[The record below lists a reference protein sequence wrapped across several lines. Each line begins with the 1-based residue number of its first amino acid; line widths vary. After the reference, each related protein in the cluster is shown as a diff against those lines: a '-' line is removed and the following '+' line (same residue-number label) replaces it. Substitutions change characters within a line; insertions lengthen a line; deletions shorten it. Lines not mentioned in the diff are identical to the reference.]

1 MTSRSLFFKY
11 MKENTKQRIWSLALA
26 LLLCFFVFPVATAL
40 NISTIFR
47 PENLNSSGLPAELA
61 LAQAQQD
68 FTREM
73 LRVYS
78 MKGGALAFMLT
89 LAAVVLAASGFA
101 YLHSKKTDFYHSLPI
116 RREMLYAVTCLNGFL
131 YMAVAYIGFLTIA
144 AVMIRV
150 KGVPF
155 DWGSLYL
162 ASVEHLCFFALVY
175 MTAILAML
183 LTGNLVVGL
192 LGTGVLFSWGPV
204 ICMTVSAYFSEYFTT
219 FYGDDSFLLALSERT
234 SPVAWYV
241 EACMSE
247 HPGRMALWA
256 MLAAAVLFLLGM
268 FLYRRRPSEA
278 AGHAMAFKVTEPIIR
293 FLIVVPSSLLLG
305 AMFHS
310 MMYEDGWTVFGLV
323 CGLLLVSCIIEIIYH
338 FDFKS
343 LFAHKR
349 QLLVSAV
356 FVGVVFVIFRF
367 DLFGYDRYLPATEK
381 LASGGIYCD
390 LLDPEA
396 TSQYHSTVEYGE
408 GWYGVSFDA
417 MPSSTLAGQMQISDD
432 QGLELLH
439 TIAAQGVHDAAQAR
453 DRFLRGGGR
462 SYDLEDGDE
471 SFQNVTIAWHLRNG
485 RTVYRS
491 YLVNVSGVR
500 TALEAV
506 YDLDAYKTA
515 MYPVLSLTADD
526 VAGINYKEEDECSHV
541 KLSGADVKAALTAGD
556 SAGSEKE
563 AGSSVTDAAGDDIGP
578 GGSADSMKAALL
590 AAYQEE
596 LKALTSETRAQEMPI
611 AEIQFKTNENQ
622 ALIQKLRDEG
632 GNYTLF
638 NHYYYYPIYPSFTKT
653 IALLRACGTEVGG
666 MVTPEKTASITLSY
680 QGVAV
685 SEEEMAPADTA
696 LGQHQRKYLSDDR
709 RAMLTVTDPEQIQE
723 ILAASASH
731 SAVSLNPLMETDS
744 GMEIIVDM
752 KQSDAKYG
760 VNVDQLKSG
769 DAAAGVD
776 EDQLKDGDAAT
787 GTNADAFEDE
797 ADDDLNA
804 FDDDAVPTYSEDADD
819 DAYDDDD
826 MLDDNDL
833 YDPEEDEEVEDGDHG
848 SFIRNFYYGQIP
860 QFVVDEFG
868 LTPEIMEKNKA

>member
-26 LLLCFFVFPVATAL
+26 LLLCFFAFPVTTAL
-40 NISTIFR
+40 GISIAFR
-47 PENLNSSGLPAELA
+47 PENLNSSLPADLA
-61 LAQAQQD
+61 LAQAQRD
-68 FTREM
+68 FTRDM
-73 LRVYS
+73 LRMYS

-89 LAAVVLAASGFA
+89 IAAVVLAASGFA
-101 YLHSKKTDFYHSLPI
+101 YLHSKKKTDFYHSLPI

-131 YMAVAYIGFLTIA
+131 YMAVAYLGFLTIA

-175 MTAILAML
+175 MTAILSML

-204 ICMTVSAYFSEYFTT
+204 ICMTISAYFSEYFTT

-241 EACMSE
+241 KACMSSQ
-247 HPGRMALWA
+247 PGRMALWA

-268 FLYRRRPSEA
+268 LLYRRRPSEA
-278 AGHAMAFKVTEPIIR
+278 AGHAMAFPITEPIIR
-293 FLIVVPSSLLLG
+293 FLIAVPSSLLLG

-356 FVGVVFVIFRF
+356 FVGVVFAIFRF

-390 LLDPEA
+390 LLDPDA
-396 TSQYHSTVEYGE
+396 TSQYHSTVEYTE
-408 GWYGVSFDA
+408 GWYGVTFDA
-417 MPSSTLAGQMQISDD
+417 MPSSTLADEMQISDD

-462 SYDLEDGDE
+462 SYDLEEGDE
-471 SFQNVTIAWHLRNG
+471 AFHNVTIAWHLRNG

-491 YLVNVSGVR
+491 YRVNVSGVR
-500 TALEAV
+500 AALESV

-515 MYPVLSLTADD
+515 MYPVLSLSADD

-541 KLSGADVKAALTAGD
+541 KLAGADV
-556 SAGSEKE
+556 
-563 AGSSVTDAAGDDIGP
+563 
-578 GGSADSMKAALL
+578 KAALL

-596 LKALTSETRAQEMPI
+596 LKALTSETRAHEMPI
-611 AEIQFKTNENQ
+611 AEIQFKTNEQQ

-653 IALLRACGTEVGG
+653 IALLRACGVEVGG
-666 MVTPEKTASITLSY
+666 TVTPEKTASITLSY

-685 SEEEMAPADTA
+685 SEEEMAPADTE
-696 LGQHQRKYLSDDR
+696 LGQRQRKYLSDDS
-709 RAMLTVTDPEQIQE
+709 RAMLTVTDPEQIRE

-731 SAVSLNPLMETDS
+731 SVVSLNPLTETDC
-744 GMEIIVDM
+744 GMEIVVDM
-752 KQSDAKYG
+752 KRSDTKFT
-760 VNVDQLKSG
+760 VNVGQLRSS
-769 DAAAGVD
+769 DV
-776 EDQLKDGDAAT
+776 AT
-787 GTNADAFEDE
+787 GTDADAFET
-797 ADDDLNA
+797 ADDGDLDT
-804 FDDDAVPTYSEDADD
+804 FDDE
-819 DAYDDDD
+819 DAYD
-826 MLDDNDL
+826 L
-833 YDPEEDEEVEDGDHG
+833 EEDEEVEAEDHG
-848 SFIRNFYYGQIP
+848 SFVRNFYYGQIP
-860 QFVVDEFG
+860 QFVIDEFG
-868 LTPEIMEKNKA
+868 LTPDIMEKNKV

>member
-11 MKENTKQRIWSLALA
+11 MKENTKQRIWNLALV
-26 LLLCFFVFPVATAL
+26 LLLCFFTFPVTTAL
-40 NISTIFR
+40 WSSTAFR
-47 PENLNSSGLPAELA
+47 PENLNSSLPADLA
-61 LAQAQQD
+61 LAQAQRD
-68 FTREM
+68 FTRDM
-73 LRVYS
+73 LRMYS

-89 LAAVVLAASGFA
+89 IAAVVLAASGFA
-101 YLHSKKTDFYHSLPI
+101 YLHSKKKTDFYHSLPI

-131 YMAVAYIGFLTIA
+131 YMAVAYLGFLTVA

-175 MTAILAML
+175 MTAILSML

-192 LGTGVLFSWGPV
+192 LGIGVLFSWGPV
-204 ICMTVSAYFSEYFTT
+204 ICMTISAYFLEYFTT

-241 EACMSE
+241 KACMSSQ
-247 HPGRMALWA
+247 PGRMALWA
-256 MLAAAVLFLLGM
+256 LLAAAVLFLLGM
-268 FLYRRRPSEA
+268 LLYRRRPSEA
-278 AGHAMAFKVTEPIIR
+278 AGHAMAFPITEPIIR
-293 FLIVVPSSLLLG
+293 FLIAVPSSLLLG
-305 AMFHS
+305 AMFHLV
-310 MMYEDGWTVFGLV
+310 MCEDGWTVFGLV

-356 FVGVVFVIFRF
+356 FVGVVFAIFRF

-390 LLDPEA
+390 LLDPDA
-396 TSQYHSTVEYGE
+396 TSQYHSTVEYTE
-408 GWYGVSFDA
+408 GWYGVTFDA
-417 MPSSTLAGQMQISDD
+417 MPSSTLADQMQISDD

-439 TIAAQGVHDAAQAR
+439 TIAAQGVHDAAEAR
-453 DRFLRGGGR
+453 DRFLRGHGR
-462 SYDLEDGDE
+462 SYDVEDGDE
-471 SFQNVTIAWHLRNG
+471 AFHNVTIAWHLRNG

-491 YLVNVSGVR
+491 YRVNVSGVK

-506 YDLDAYKTA
+506 YDLDAYKMA

-541 KLSGADVKAALTAGD
+541 KLSGAD
-556 SAGSEKE
+556 
-563 AGSSVTDAAGDDIGP
+563 
-578 GGSADSMKAALL
+578 MKASLL

-596 LKALTSETRAQEMPI
+596 LQALTSETRAREMPI

-653 IALLRACGTEVGG
+653 IALLRACGVEVGG

-680 QGVAV
+680 EGGAV
-685 SEEEMAPADTA
+685 SEDAMAPADTE
-696 LGQHQRKYLSDDR
+696 LGQRQRKYLSDDR
-709 RAMLTVTDPEQIQE
+709 RATMTVTDPEQIRE
-723 ILAASASH
+723 ILAASASR
-731 SAVSLNPLMETDS
+731 SIVSLNPLMNTDD
-744 GMEIIVDM
+744 GMEICVDM
-752 KQSDAKYG
+752 KRSDTKFA
-760 VNVDQLKSG
+760 VNVGQLKSS
-769 DAAAGVD
+769 
-776 EDQLKDGDAAT
+776 DAAT
-787 GTNADAFEDE
+787 DTDADALET
-797 ADDDLNA
+797 ADDDDLDT
-804 FDDDAVPTYSEDADD
+804 FDDGAVPTFSEDADD
-819 DAYDDDD
+819 DAFDDDMFDDDD
-826 MLDDNDL
+826 AYDL
-833 YDPEEDEEVEDGDHG
+833 EEDEEVEAEDHG
-848 SFIRNFYYGQIP
+848 SFSRNFYYGQIP
-860 QFVVDEFG
+860 QFVIDEFG
-868 LTPEIMEKNKA
+868 LTPDIMEKNKV

>member
-11 MKENTKQRIWSLALA
+11 MKENTKQRIWNLALV
-26 LLLCFFVFPVATAL
+26 LLLCFFAFPVTTAL
-40 NISTIFR
+40 WSSTAFR
-47 PENLNSSGLPAELA
+47 PENLNSSLPADLA
-61 LAQAQQD
+61 RAQAQRD
-68 FTREM
+68 FTRDM
-73 LRVYS
+73 LRMYS

-89 LAAVVLAASGFA
+89 IAAVVLAASGFA
-101 YLHSKKTDFYHSLPI
+101 YLHSKKKTDFYHSLPI

-131 YMAVAYIGFLTIA
+131 YMAVAYLGFLTIA

-175 MTAILAML
+175 MTAILSML

-204 ICMTVSAYFSEYFTT
+204 ICMTISAYFSEYFTT

-241 EACMSE
+241 KACMSSQ
-247 HPGRMALWA
+247 PGRMALWA

-268 FLYRRRPSEA
+268 LLYRRRPSEA
-278 AGHAMAFKVTEPIIR
+278 AGHAMAFPITEPIIR
-293 FLIVVPSSLLLG
+293 FLIAVPSSLLLG

-356 FVGVVFVIFRF
+356 FVGVVFAIFRF

-390 LLDPEA
+390 LLDPDA
-396 TSQYHSTVEYGE
+396 TSQYHSTVEYTE
-408 GWYGVSFDA
+408 GWYGVTFDA
-417 MPSSTLAGQMQISDD
+417 MPSSTLADEMQISDD

-462 SYDLEDGDE
+462 SYDLEEGDE
-471 SFQNVTIAWHLRNG
+471 AFHNVTIAWHLRNG

-491 YLVNVSGVR
+491 YRVNVSGVR
-500 TALEAV
+500 AALESV

-515 MYPVLSLTADD
+515 MYPVLSLSADD

-541 KLSGADVKAALTAGD
+541 KLAGADV
-556 SAGSEKE
+556 
-563 AGSSVTDAAGDDIGP
+563 
-578 GGSADSMKAALL
+578 KAALL

-596 LKALTSETRAQEMPI
+596 LKALTSETRAHEMPI
-611 AEIQFKTNENQ
+611 AEIQFKTNEQQ

-638 NHYYYYPIYPSFTKT
+638 NYYYYYPIYPSFTKT
-653 IALLRACGTEVGG
+653 IALLRACGVEVGG

-685 SEEEMAPADTA
+685 SEEEMAPADTE
-696 LGQHQRKYLSDDR
+696 LGQRQRKYLSDDS
-709 RAMLTVTDPEQIQE
+709 RAMLTVTDPEQIRE

-731 SAVSLNPLMETDS
+731 SVVSLNPLTETDC
-744 GMEIIVDM
+744 GMEIVVDM
-752 KQSDAKYG
+752 KRSDTKFT
-760 VNVDQLKSG
+760 VNVGQLRSS
-769 DAAAGVD
+769 DV
-776 EDQLKDGDAAT
+776 AT
-787 GTNADAFEDE
+787 GTDADAFET
-797 ADDDLNA
+797 ADDGDLDT
-804 FDDDAVPTYSEDADD
+804 FDDE
-819 DAYDDDD
+819 DAYD
-826 MLDDNDL
+826 L
-833 YDPEEDEEVEDGDHG
+833 EEDEEVEEEDRG
-848 SFIRNFYYGQIP
+848 SFVRNFYYGQIP
-860 QFVVDEFG
+860 QFVIDEFG
-868 LTPEIMEKNKA
+868 LTPDIMEKNKV

>member
-11 MKENTKQRIWSLALA
+11 MKENTKQRIWNLALV
-26 LLLCFFVFPVATAL
+26 LLLCFFAFPVTTAL
-40 NISTIFR
+40 WSSTAFR
-47 PENLNSSGLPAELA
+47 PENLNSSLPADLA
-61 LAQAQQD
+61 LAQAQRD
-68 FTREM
+68 FTRDM
-73 LRVYS
+73 LRMYS

-89 LAAVVLAASGFA
+89 IAAVVLAASGFA
-101 YLHSKKTDFYHSLPI
+101 YLHSKKKTDFYHSLPI

-131 YMAVAYIGFLTIA
+131 YMAVAYLGFLTIA

-175 MTAILAML
+175 MTAILSML

-204 ICMTVSAYFSEYFTT
+204 ICMTISAYFSEYFTT

-241 EACMSE
+241 KACMSSQ
-247 HPGRMALWA
+247 PGRMALWA

-268 FLYRRRPSEA
+268 LLYRRRPSEA
-278 AGHAMAFKVTEPIIR
+278 AGHAMAFPITEPIIR
-293 FLIVVPSSLLLG
+293 FLIAVPSSLLLG

-356 FVGVVFVIFRF
+356 FVGVVFAIFRF

-390 LLDPEA
+390 LLDPDA
-396 TSQYHSTVEYGE
+396 TSQYHSTVEYTE
-408 GWYGVSFDA
+408 GWYGVTFDA
-417 MPSSTLAGQMQISDD
+417 MPSSTLADEMQISDD

-462 SYDLEDGDE
+462 SYDLEEGDE
-471 SFQNVTIAWHLRNG
+471 AFHNVTIAWHLRNG

-491 YLVNVSGVR
+491 YRVNVSGVR
-500 TALEAV
+500 AALESV

-541 KLSGADVKAALTAGD
+541 KLAGADV
-556 SAGSEKE
+556 
-563 AGSSVTDAAGDDIGP
+563 
-578 GGSADSMKAALL
+578 KAALL

-596 LKALTSETRAQEMPI
+596 LKALTSETRAHEMPI
-611 AEIQFKTNENQ
+611 AEIQFKTNEQQ

-653 IALLRACGTEVGG
+653 IALLRACGVEVGG
-666 MVTPEKTASITLSY
+666 TVTPEKTASITLSY

-685 SEEEMAPADTA
+685 SEEEMAPADTE
-696 LGQHQRKYLSDDR
+696 LGQRQRKYLSDDS
-709 RAMLTVTDPEQIQE
+709 RAMLTVTDPEQIRE
-723 ILAASASH
+723 ILAASTSH
-731 SAVSLNPLMETDS
+731 SIVSLNPLMNTDD
-744 GMEIIVDM
+744 GMEICVDM
-752 KQSDAKYG
+752 KRSDMKFT
-760 VNVDQLKSG
+760 VNVNQLRSS
-769 DAAAGVD
+769 
-776 EDQLKDGDAAT
+776 DAAT
-787 GTNADAFEDE
+787 GTDADAFET
-797 ADDDLNA
+797 ADDGDLDT
-804 FDDDAVPTYSEDADD
+804 FDDE
-819 DAYDDDD
+819 DAYD
-826 MLDDNDL
+826 L
-833 YDPEEDEEVEDGDHG
+833 EEDEEVEEEDRG
-848 SFIRNFYYGQIP
+848 SFVRNFYYGQIP
-860 QFVVDEFG
+860 QFVIDEFG
-868 LTPEIMEKNKA
+868 LTPDIMEKNKV

>member
-11 MKENTKQRIWSLALA
+11 MKENTKQRIWNLALV
-26 LLLCFFVFPVATAL
+26 LLLCFFAFPVTTAL
-40 NISTIFR
+40 WSSTAFR
-47 PENLNSSGLPAELA
+47 PENLNSSLPADLA
-61 LAQAQQD
+61 LAQAQRD
-68 FTREM
+68 FTRDM
-73 LRVYS
+73 LRMYS

-89 LAAVVLAASGFA
+89 IAAVVLAASGFA
-101 YLHSKKTDFYHSLPI
+101 YLHSKKKTDFYHSLPI

-131 YMAVAYIGFLTIA
+131 YMAVAYLGFLTIA

-175 MTAILAML
+175 MTAILSML

-204 ICMTVSAYFSEYFTT
+204 ICMTISAYFSEYFTT

-241 EACMSE
+241 KACMSSQ
-247 HPGRMALWA
+247 PGRMALWA

-268 FLYRRRPSEA
+268 LLYRRRPSEA
-278 AGHAMAFKVTEPIIR
+278 AGHAMAFPITEPIIR
-293 FLIVVPSSLLLG
+293 FLIAVPSSLLLG

-356 FVGVVFVIFRF
+356 FVGVVFAIFRF

-390 LLDPEA
+390 LLDPDA
-396 TSQYHSTVEYGE
+396 TSQYHSTVEYTE
-408 GWYGVSFDA
+408 GWYGVTFDA
-417 MPSSTLAGQMQISDD
+417 MPSSTLADEMQISDD

-453 DRFLRGGGR
+453 DRFLRGHGR
-462 SYDLEDGDE
+462 SYDVEEGDAA
-471 SFQNVTIAWHLRNG
+471 FHNVTIAWHLRNG

-491 YLVNVSGVR
+491 YRVNVSGVR
-500 TALEAV
+500 AALEAV
-506 YDLDAYKTA
+506 YDLDTYKMA

-541 KLSGADVKAALTAGD
+541 KLAGADV
-556 SAGSEKE
+556 
-563 AGSSVTDAAGDDIGP
+563 
-578 GGSADSMKAALL
+578 KAALL

-596 LKALTSETRAQEMPI
+596 LKALTSETRAHEMPI
-611 AEIQFKTNENQ
+611 AEIQFKTNEQQ

-638 NHYYYYPIYPSFTKT
+638 NYYYYYPIYPSFTKT
-653 IALLRACGTEVGG
+653 IALLRACGVEVGG

-685 SEEEMAPADTA
+685 SEEEMAPADTE
-696 LGQHQRKYLSDDR
+696 LGQRQRKYLSDDR
-709 RAMLTVTDPEQIQE
+709 RAMLTVTDPEQIRE

-731 SAVSLNPLMETDS
+731 SVVSLNPLTETDC
-744 GMEIIVDM
+744 GMEIVVDM
-752 KQSDAKYG
+752 KRSDTKFT
-760 VNVDQLKSG
+760 VNVGQLRSS
-769 DAAAGVD
+769 DV
-776 EDQLKDGDAAT
+776 AT
-787 GTNADAFEDE
+787 GTDVDAFET
-797 ADDDLNA
+797 ADDGDLDT
-804 FDDDAVPTYSEDADD
+804 FDDE
-819 DAYDDDD
+819 DAYD
-826 MLDDNDL
+826 L
-833 YDPEEDEEVEDGDHG
+833 EEDEEVEEEDRG
-848 SFIRNFYYGQIP
+848 SFVRNFYYGQIP
-860 QFVVDEFG
+860 QFVIDEFG
-868 LTPEIMEKNKA
+868 LTPDIMEKNKV

>member
-11 MKENTKQRIWSLALA
+11 MKENTKQRIWSLALT
-26 LLLCFFVFPVATAL
+26 LLLCFFAFPVMTAL
-40 NISTIFR
+40 WSSTAFR
-47 PENLNSSGLPAELA
+47 PENLNSSLPADLA
-61 LAQAQQD
+61 LAQAQRD
-68 FTREM
+68 FTRDM
-73 LRVYS
+73 LRMYS

-89 LAAVVLAASGFA
+89 IAAVVLAASGFA
-101 YLHSKKTDFYHSLPI
+101 YLHSKKKTDFYHSLPI

-131 YMAVAYIGFLTIA
+131 YMAVAYLGFLTIA

-204 ICMTVSAYFSEYFTT
+204 ICMTISAYFSEYFTT
-219 FYGDDSFLLALSERT
+219 FYGDDSFLLALIERT
-234 SPVAWYV
+234 SSPVAWYV
-241 EACMSE
+241 KACMSSQ
-247 HPGRMALWA
+247 PGRMALGA

-268 FLYRRRPSEA
+268 LLYRRRPSEA
-278 AGHAMAFKVTEPIIR
+278 AGHAMAFPITEPIIR

-305 AMFHS
+305 AMFHA

-356 FVGVVFVIFRF
+356 FVGVVFAIFRF

-390 LLDPEA
+390 LLDPDA
-396 TSQYHSTVEYGE
+396 TSQYHSTVEYTE
-408 GWYGVSFDA
+408 GWYGVNFDA
-417 MPSSTLAGQMQISDD
+417 MPSSTLADEMQISDD

-439 TIAAQGVHDAAQAR
+439 TIAAQGVHDAAEAR

-462 SYDLEDGDE
+462 SYDLEEGDAA
-471 SFQNVTIAWHLRNG
+471 FHNVTIAWHLRNG

-491 YLVNVSGVR
+491 YRVNVSGVK

-541 KLSGADVKAALTAGD
+541 KLSGADMAGD
-556 SAGSEKE
+556 STGLEKK
-563 AGSSVTDAAGDDIGP
+563 AGSSATDAADDSIGLS
-578 GGSADSMKAALL
+578 GGADSMKAALL
-590 AAYQEE
+590 AAYQAE
-596 LKALTSETRAQEMPI
+596 LKALTSETRAHEMPI
-611 AEIQFKTNENQ
+611 AEIQFKTNEQQ

-653 IALLRACGTEVGG
+653 IALLRACGIEVGG

-680 QGVAV
+680 QGVV
-685 SEEEMAPADTA
+685 VPEEEMAPADTA
-696 LGQHQRKYLSDDR
+696 LGQRQRKYLGDDR
-709 RAMLTVTDPEQIQE
+709 RAMLTVTDPEQIRE
-723 ILAASASH
+723 ILAASASR
-731 SAVSLNPLMETDS
+731 SIVSLNPLMNTDD
-744 GMEIIVDM
+744 GMEICVDM
-752 KQSDAKYG
+752 KRSDTKFA
-760 VNVDQLKSG
+760 VNVDQLKSS
-769 DAAAGVD
+769 
-776 EDQLKDGDAAT
+776 DAAT
-787 GTNADAFEDE
+787 GTDADALET
-797 ADDDLNA
+797 ADDGDLDTFDDGAVSTYSDDDQDDDA
-804 FDDDAVPTYSEDADD
+804 FDDDMF
-819 DAYDDDD
+819 DDDD
-826 MLDDNDL
+826 L
-833 YDPEEDEEVEDGDHG
+833 YDSEEDEEIEAEDRG
-848 SFIRNFYYGQIP
+848 SFSRNFYYGQIP
-860 QFVVDEFG
+860 QFVIDEFG
-868 LTPEIMEKNKA
+868 LTPDIMEKNKV

>member
-89 LAAVVLAASGFA
+89 MAAVVLAASGFA
-101 YLHSKKTDFYHSLPI
+101 YLHSKKKTDFYHSLPI

-144 AVMIRV
+144 AVMIRA

-175 MTAILAML
+175 MTAIMAML

-192 LGTGVLFSWGPV
+192 LGTGVLFSWGPL
-204 ICMTVSAYFSEYFTT
+204 ICMTISAYFSEYFTT

-241 EACMSE
+241 EACMSSQ
-247 HPGRMALWA
+247 PGRMALWA
-256 MLAAAVLFLLGM
+256 MLAAAVLFFLGM

-278 AGHAMAFKVTEPIIR
+278 AGHAMAFPITEPIIR
-293 FLIVVPSSLLLG
+293 FLIAVPSSLLLG

-356 FVGVVFVIFRF
+356 FVGVVFAIFRF

-396 TSQYHSTVEYGE
+396 TSQYHSTVEYTE
-408 GWYGVSFDA
+408 GWYGVTFDA
-417 MPSSTLAGQMQISDD
+417 MPSSTLAGQMRISDD

-439 TIAAQGVHDAAQAR
+439 TIAAQGVHDAAEAR
-453 DRFLRGGGR
+453 DSFLRGHGR
-462 SYDLEDGDE
+462 YYEVEEDDAA
-471 SFQNVTIAWHLRNG
+471 FHNVTIAWHLRNG
-485 RTVYRS
+485 RTVYRR
-491 YLVNVSGVR
+491 YPVNVSGVR
-500 TALEAV
+500 AALEAV
-506 YDLDAYKTA
+506 YDLDAYKMA

-541 KLSGADVKAALTAGD
+541 KLAGAET
-556 SAGSEKE
+556 
-563 AGSSVTDAAGDDIGP
+563 
-578 GGSADSMKAALL
+578 KAALL

-596 LKALTSETRAQEMPI
+596 LKALTSESRTREMPI

-653 IALLRACGTEVGG
+653 IALLRACGIEVGG

-680 QGVAV
+680 QGVDV
-685 SEEEMAPADTA
+685 SEDEMAAEDTE
-696 LGQHQRKYLSDDR
+696 LGQRQRTYLGDTN
-709 RAMLTVTDPEQIQE
+709 RASLTVTDPAEIQE
-723 ILAASASH
+723 ILAASASC
-731 SAVSLNPLMETDS
+731 SVTSLNPLMDTDT
-744 GMEIIVDM
+744 GMEIVVDM

-760 VNVDQLKSG
+760 VNVDQLKSSG
-769 DAAAGVD
+769 SASGTDA
-776 EDQLKDGDAAT
+776 DQLKDRGAAADTEVDASEDAT
-787 GTNADAFEDE
+787 
-797 ADDDLNA
+797 DDDLNA
-804 FDDDAVPTYSEDADD
+804 FADGAVPTFGEDDADD
-819 DAYDDDD
+819 DDLYDDDEEI
-826 MLDDNDL
+826 DDEN
-833 YDPEEDEEVEDGDHG
+833 YG
-848 SFIRNFYYGQIP
+848 SFSRRFYYGQIP
-860 QFVVDEFG
+860 QFVMDEFG

>member
-11 MKENTKQRIWSLALA
+11 MKENTKQRIWNLALV
-26 LLLCFFVFPVATAL
+26 LLLCFFAFPVTTAL
-40 NISTIFR
+40 WSSTAFR
-47 PENLNSSGLPAELA
+47 PENLNSSLPADLA
-61 LAQAQQD
+61 RTQAQRD
-68 FTREM
+68 FTRDM
-73 LRVYS
+73 LRMYS

-89 LAAVVLAASGFA
+89 IAAVVLAASGFA
-101 YLHSKKTDFYHSLPI
+101 YLHSKKKTDFYHSLPI

-131 YMAVAYIGFLTIA
+131 YMAVAYLGFLTIA

-175 MTAILAML
+175 MTAILSML

-204 ICMTVSAYFSEYFTT
+204 ICMTISAYFSEYFTT

-241 EACMSE
+241 KACMSSQ
-247 HPGRMALWA
+247 PGRMALWA

-268 FLYRRRPSEA
+268 LLYRRRPSEA
-278 AGHAMAFKVTEPIIR
+278 AGHAMAFPITEPIIR
-293 FLIVVPSSLLLG
+293 FLIAVPSSLLLG

-356 FVGVVFVIFRF
+356 FVGVVFAIFRF

-381 LASGGIYCD
+381 LASGGIYSD
-390 LLDPEA
+390 LLDPDA
-396 TSQYHSTVEYGE
+396 TSQYHSTVEYTE
-408 GWYGVSFDA
+408 GWYGVTFDA
-417 MPSSTLAGQMQISDD
+417 MPSSTLADEMQISDD
-432 QGLELLH
+432 QELELLH

-453 DRFLRGGGR
+453 DRFLRGHGR
-462 SYDLEDGDE
+462 SYDLEEGDE
-471 SFQNVTIAWHLRNG
+471 AFHNVTIAWHLRNG

-491 YLVNVSGVR
+491 YRVNVSGVR
-500 TALEAV
+500 AALESV

-515 MYPVLSLTADD
+515 MYPVLSLSADD

-541 KLSGADVKAALTAGD
+541 KLAGADV
-556 SAGSEKE
+556 
-563 AGSSVTDAAGDDIGP
+563 
-578 GGSADSMKAALL
+578 KAALL

-596 LKALTSETRAQEMPI
+596 LKALTSETRAHEMPI
-611 AEIQFKTNENQ
+611 AEIQFKTNEQQ

-653 IALLRACGTEVGG
+653 IALLRACGVEVGG
-666 MVTPEKTASITLSY
+666 TVTPEKTASITLSY

-685 SEEEMAPADTA
+685 SEEEMAPADTE
-696 LGQHQRKYLSDDR
+696 LGQRQRKYLSDDR
-709 RAMLTVTDPEQIQE
+709 RAMLTVTDPEQIRE

-731 SAVSLNPLMETDS
+731 SVVSQNPLMNTDD
-744 GMEIIVDM
+744 GMEICVDM
-752 KQSDAKYG
+752 KRSDTKFA
-760 VNVDQLKSG
+760 VNVGQLKSS
-769 DAAAGVD
+769 DV
-776 EDQLKDGDAAT
+776 AT
-787 GTNADAFEDE
+787 DTDADAFET
-797 ADDDLNA
+797 ADDDDLDTL
-804 FDDDAVPTYSEDADD
+804 DDGAVPMFSEDADD
-819 DAYDDDD
+819 DAFDDED
-826 MLDDNDL
+826 MLDDDDAYDL
-833 YDPEEDEEVEDGDHG
+833 EEDEEVEAEDHG
-848 SFIRNFYYGQIP
+848 SFVRNFYYGQIP
-860 QFVVDEFG
+860 QFVIDEFG
-868 LTPEIMEKNKA
+868 LTPDIMEKNKV

>member
-73 LRVYS
+73 LRIYS

-89 LAAVVLAASGFA
+89 MAAVVLAASGFA
-101 YLHSKKTDFYHSLPI
+101 YLHSKKKTDFYHSLPI

-175 MTAILAML
+175 MTAIMAML

-204 ICMTVSAYFSEYFTT
+204 ICMTISAYFSEYFTT

-241 EACMSE
+241 EACMSSQ
-247 HPGRMALWA
+247 PGRMALGA
-256 MLAAAVLFLLGM
+256 LIMAAVLFVLGM
-268 FLYRRRPSEA
+268 LLYRRRPSEA
-278 AGHAMAFKVTEPIIR
+278 AGHAMAFPITEPIIR

-338 FDFKS
+338 FDFRS

-356 FVGVVFVIFRF
+356 FVGVVFAIFRF

-396 TSQYHSTVEYGE
+396 TSQYHSTVEYSE
-408 GWYGVSFDA
+408 GWYGVTFDA
-417 MPSSTLAGQMQISDD
+417 MPSSTLAGRMQISDD
-432 QGLELLH
+432 QGLELLQ
-439 TIAAQGVHDAAQAR
+439 TIAAQGVHDAAEAR
-453 DRFLRGGGR
+453 DRFLRGHGR
-462 SYDLEDGDE
+462 WYDVEEGDTA
-471 SFQNVTIAWHLRNG
+471 FHNVTIAWHLRNG
-485 RTVYRS
+485 RTVYRR
-491 YLVNVSGVR
+491 YPVNVSGVR

-541 KLSGADVKAALTAGD
+541 KLAGAETKAALTAGD
-556 SAGSEKE
+556 H
-563 AGSSVTDAAGDDIGP
+563 IGP

-596 LKALTSETRAQEMPI
+596 LKALTSESRTREMPI

-653 IALLRACGTEVGG
+653 IALLRACGIEVGG

-685 SEEEMAPADTA
+685 SEDEMAAADTE
-696 LGQHQRKYLSDDR
+696 LGQRQRKYLSDDR
-709 RAMLTVTDPEQIQE
+709 RAMLTVTDPAEIQE
-723 ILAASASH
+723 ILAASTSC
-731 SAVSLNPLMETDS
+731 SVTSLNPLMETDG
-744 GMEIIVDM
+744 GMGIDVDM
-752 KQSDAKYG
+752 KQSNTKFG
-760 VNVDQLKSG
+760 VNVDQLKSSG
-769 DAAAGVD
+769 AAADTEVD
-776 EDQLKDGDAAT
+776 ASEDV
-787 GTNADAFEDE
+787 

-804 FDDDAVPTYSEDADD
+804 FDDDAVPTFGEDDADD
-819 DAYDDDD
+819 DDLYDDDEEI
-826 MLDDNDL
+826 DDEN
-833 YDPEEDEEVEDGDHG
+833 YG
-848 SFIRNFYYGQIP
+848 SFSRRFYYGQIP
-860 QFVVDEFG
+860 QFVMDEFG
-868 LTPEIMEKNKA
+868 LTPEIMEKNKS

>member
-11 MKENTKQRIWSLALA
+11 MKENTKQRIWNLALV
-26 LLLCFFVFPVATAL
+26 LLLCFFAFPVTTAL
-40 NISTIFR
+40 WSSTAFR
-47 PENLNSSGLPAELA
+47 PENLNSSLPADLA
-61 LAQAQQD
+61 RTQAQRD
-68 FTREM
+68 FTRDM
-73 LRVYS
+73 LRMYS

-89 LAAVVLAASGFA
+89 IAAVVLAASGFA
-101 YLHSKKTDFYHSLPI
+101 YLHSKKKTDFYHSLPI

-131 YMAVAYIGFLTIA
+131 YMAVAYLGFLTIA

-155 DWGSLYL
+155 DWGGLYL

-175 MTAILAML
+175 MTAILSML

-204 ICMTVSAYFSEYFTT
+204 ICMTISAYFSEYFTT
-219 FYGDDSFLLALSERT
+219 FSGDDSFLLALSERT

-241 EACMSE
+241 KACMSSQ
-247 HPGRMALWA
+247 PGRMALWA

-268 FLYRRRPSEA
+268 LLYRRRPSEA
-278 AGHAMAFKVTEPIIR
+278 AGHAMAFPITEPIIR
-293 FLIVVPSSLLLG
+293 FLIAVPSSLLLG

-356 FVGVVFVIFRF
+356 FVGVVFAIFRF

-390 LLDPEA
+390 LLDPDA
-396 TSQYHSTVEYGE
+396 TSQYHSTVEYTE
-408 GWYGVSFDA
+408 GWYGVTFDA
-417 MPSSTLAGQMQISDD
+417 MPSSTLADEMQISDD

-439 TIAAQGVHDAAQAR
+439 TIAAQGVHDAAEDR
-453 DRFLRGGGR
+453 DRFLRGHGR
-462 SYDLEDGDE
+462 SYDVEEGDE
-471 SFQNVTIAWHLRNG
+471 AFRNVTIAWHLRNG

-491 YLVNVSGVR
+491 YRVNVSGVR
-500 TALEAV
+500 AALEAV
-506 YDLDAYKTA
+506 YNLDAYKTA

-541 KLSGADVKAALTAGD
+541 KLSGADVKAAL
-556 SAGSEKE
+556 
-563 AGSSVTDAAGDDIGP
+563 
-578 GGSADSMKAALL
+578 L

-596 LKALTSETRAQEMPI
+596 LKALTSETRAHEMPI
-611 AEIQFKTNENQ
+611 AEIQFKTNEQQ

-653 IALLRACGTEVGG
+653 IALLRACGVEVGG
-666 MVTPEKTASITLSY
+666 TVTPEKTASITLSY

-685 SEEEMAPADTA
+685 SEEEMAPADTE
-696 LGQHQRKYLSDDR
+696 LGQRQRKYLSDDS

-731 SAVSLNPLMETDS
+731 SVVSLNPLAETDC
-744 GMEIIVDM
+744 GMEIVVDM
-752 KQSDAKYG
+752 KRSDTKFT
-760 VNVDQLKSG
+760 VNVGQLKSS
-769 DAAAGVD
+769 DV
-776 EDQLKDGDAAT
+776 AT
-787 GTNADAFEDE
+787 DTDADALET
-797 ADDDLNA
+797 ADDDDLDTL
-804 FDDDAVPTYSEDADD
+804 DDGAVPMFSEDADD
-819 DAYDDDD
+819 DAFDDED
-826 MLDDNDL
+826 MLDDDDAYDL
-833 YDPEEDEEVEDGDHG
+833 EEDEEVEAEDHG
-848 SFIRNFYYGQIP
+848 SFVRNFYYGQIP
-860 QFVVDEFG
+860 QFVIDEFG
-868 LTPEIMEKNKA
+868 LTPDIMEKNKV

>member
-89 LAAVVLAASGFA
+89 MSAVVLAASGFA
-101 YLHSKKTDFYHSLPI
+101 YLHSKKKTDFYHSLPI

-175 MTAILAML
+175 MTAIMAML

-204 ICMTVSAYFSEYFTT
+204 ICMTISAYFSEYFTT

-241 EACMSE
+241 EACMSSQ
-247 HPGRMALWA
+247 PGRMALWA
-256 MLAAAVLFLLGM
+256 MLAAAVLFFLGM

-278 AGHAMAFKVTEPIIR
+278 AGHAMAFPITEPIIR

-338 FDFKS
+338 FDFRS

-349 QLLVSAV
+349 QLFVSAV

-367 DLFGYDRYLPATEK
+367 DLFGYDRYLPAAEK

-396 TSQYHSTVEYGE
+396 TSQYHSTVEYTE
-408 GWYGVSFDA
+408 GWYGVTFDA

-439 TIAAQGVHDAAQAR
+439 TIAAQGVHDAAEAR
-453 DRFLRGGGR
+453 DRFLRGHGR
-462 SYDLEDGDE
+462 YYEVEEGDTA
-471 SFQNVTIAWHLRNG
+471 FHNVTIAWHLRNG

-491 YLVNVSGVR
+491 YLVNVSCVR

-541 KLSGADVKAALTAGD
+541 KLSGADMAGD
-556 SAGSEKE
+556 STGLEKK
-563 AGSSVTDAAGDDIGP
+563 AGSSATDAADDSIGLS
-578 GGSADSMKAALL
+578 GGADSMKAALL

-596 LKALTSETRAQEMPI
+596 LQALTSETRAREMPI

-653 IALLRACGTEVGG
+653 IALLWACGIEVGG

-680 QGVAV
+680 EGGAV
-685 SEEEMAPADTA
+685 SEDAMAPADTE
-696 LGQHQRKYLSDDR
+696 LGQRQRKYLSDDR
-709 RAMLTVTDPEQIQE
+709 RATMTVTDPEQIRE
-723 ILAASASH
+723 ILAASASR
-731 SAVSLNPLMETDS
+731 SIVSLNPLMNTDD
-744 GMEIIVDM
+744 GMEICVDM
-752 KQSDAKYG
+752 KRSDTKFA
-760 VNVDQLKSG
+760 VNVGQLKSS
-769 DAAAGVD
+769 
-776 EDQLKDGDAAT
+776 DAAT
-787 GTNADAFEDE
+787 GTDADQLKSSDATANTDADAVEAGDNDDPDTFDDGAVPTVSAD
-797 ADDDLNA
+797 ADDNA
-804 FDDDAVPTYSEDADD
+804 FDDDMF
-819 DAYDDDD
+819 DDDD
-826 MLDDNDL
+826 L
-833 YDPEEDEEVEDGDHG
+833 YDSEEDEEIEAEDRG
-848 SFIRNFYYGQIP
+848 SFSRNFYYGQIP
-860 QFVVDEFG
+860 QFVMDEFG
-868 LTPEIMEKNKA
+868 LTPDIMEKNKV

>member
-11 MKENTKQRIWSLALA
+11 MKENTKQRIWNLALV
-26 LLLCFFVFPVATAL
+26 LLLCFFAFPVTTAL
-40 NISTIFR
+40 WSSTAFR
-47 PENLNSSGLPAELA
+47 PENLNSSLPADLA
-61 LAQAQQD
+61 RAQAQRD
-68 FTREM
+68 FTRDM
-73 LRVYS
+73 LRMYS
-78 MKGGALAFMLT
+78 MKGGAIAFMLT
-89 LAAVVLAASGFA
+89 IAAVVLAASGFA
-101 YLHSKKTDFYHSLPI
+101 YLHSKKKTDFYHSLPI

-131 YMAVAYIGFLTIA
+131 YMAVAYLGFLTIA

-175 MTAILAML
+175 MTAILSML

-204 ICMTVSAYFSEYFTT
+204 ICMTISAYFSEYFTT

-241 EACMSE
+241 KACMSSQ
-247 HPGRMALWA
+247 PGRMALWA

-268 FLYRRRPSEA
+268 LLYRRRPSEA
-278 AGHAMAFKVTEPIIR
+278 AGHAMAFPITEPIIR
-293 FLIVVPSSLLLG
+293 FLIAVPSSLLLG

-356 FVGVVFVIFRF
+356 FVGVVFAIFRF

-381 LASGGIYCD
+381 LASGGIYSD
-390 LLDPEA
+390 LLDPDA
-396 TSQYHSTVEYGE
+396 TSQYHSTVEYTE
-408 GWYGVSFDA
+408 GWYGVTFDA
-417 MPSSTLAGQMQISDD
+417 MPSSTLADEMQISDD

-462 SYDLEDGDE
+462 SYDLEEGDE
-471 SFQNVTIAWHLRNG
+471 AFHNVTIAWHLRNG

-491 YLVNVSGVR
+491 YRVNVSGVR
-500 TALEAV
+500 AALESV

-515 MYPVLSLTADD
+515 MYPVLSLSADD

-541 KLSGADVKAALTAGD
+541 KLAGADV
-556 SAGSEKE
+556 
-563 AGSSVTDAAGDDIGP
+563 
-578 GGSADSMKAALL
+578 KAALL

-596 LKALTSETRAQEMPI
+596 LKALTSETRAHEMPI
-611 AEIQFKTNENQ
+611 AEIQFKTNEQQ

-653 IALLRACGTEVGG
+653 IALLRACGVEVGG

-685 SEEEMAPADTA
+685 SEEEMAPADTE
-696 LGQHQRKYLSDDR
+696 LGQRQRKYLSDDR
-709 RAMLTVTDPEQIQE
+709 RAMLTVTDPEQIRE

-731 SAVSLNPLMETDS
+731 SVVSLNPLTETDC
-744 GMEIIVDM
+744 GMEIVVDM
-752 KQSDAKYG
+752 KRSDTKFA
-760 VNVDQLKSG
+760 VNVGQLKSS
-769 DAAAGVD
+769 DV
-776 EDQLKDGDAAT
+776 AT
-787 GTNADAFEDE
+787 DTDADAFET
-797 ADDDLNA
+797 ADDGDLDT
-804 FDDDAVPTYSEDADD
+804 FDDE
-819 DAYDDDD
+819 DAYD
-826 MLDDNDL
+826 L
-833 YDPEEDEEVEDGDHG
+833 EEDEEVEEEDRG
-848 SFIRNFYYGQIP
+848 SFVRNFYYGQIP
-860 QFVVDEFG
+860 QFVIDEFG
-868 LTPEIMEKNKA
+868 LTPDIMEKNKV

>member
-11 MKENTKQRIWSLALA
+11 MKENTKQRIWSLALT
-26 LLLCFFVFPVATAL
+26 LLLCFFAFPVMTAL
-40 NISTIFR
+40 WSSTAFR
-47 PENLNSSGLPAELA
+47 PENLNSSLPADLA
-61 LAQAQQD
+61 LAQAQRD
-68 FTREM
+68 FTRDM
-73 LRVYS
+73 LRMYS

-89 LAAVVLAASGFA
+89 IAAVVLAASGFA
-101 YLHSKKTDFYHSLPI
+101 YLHSKKKTDFYHSLPI

-131 YMAVAYIGFLTIA
+131 YMAVAYLGFLTIA

-175 MTAILAML
+175 MTAILSML

-204 ICMTVSAYFSEYFTT
+204 ICMTISAYFSEYFTT

-241 EACMSE
+241 KACMSSQ
-247 HPGRMALWA
+247 PGRMALWA
-256 MLAAAVLFLLGM
+256 LVAAAVLFVLGM
-268 FLYRRRPSEA
+268 LLYRRRPSEA
-278 AGHAMAFKVTEPIIR
+278 AGHAMAFPITEPIIR
-293 FLIVVPSSLLLG
+293 FLIAVPSSLLLG
-305 AMFHS
+305 AMFHA

-356 FVGVVFVIFRF
+356 FVGVVFAIFRF

-390 LLDPEA
+390 LLDPDA
-396 TSQYHSTVEYGE
+396 TSQYHSTVEYTE
-408 GWYGVSFDA
+408 GWYGVTFDA
-417 MPSSTLAGQMQISDD
+417 MPSSTLADAMQISDD

-439 TIAAQGVHDAAQAR
+439 TIAAQGVHDAAEAR

-462 SYDLEDGDE
+462 SYDLEEGDAA
-471 SFQNVTIAWHLRNG
+471 FHNVTIAWHLRNG

-491 YLVNVSGVR
+491 YRVNVSGVK

-541 KLSGADVKAALTAGD
+541 KLSGAD
-556 SAGSEKE
+556 
-563 AGSSVTDAAGDDIGP
+563 
-578 GGSADSMKAALL
+578 MKAALL

-596 LKALTSETRAQEMPI
+596 LKALTSETRAREMPI
-611 AEIQFKTNENQ
+611 AEIQFKTNEQQ

-638 NHYYYYPIYPSFTKT
+638 NHYYYYPIYPAFTKT
-653 IALLRACGTEVGG
+653 IALLRACGVEVGG

-680 QGVAV
+680 QGVSV
-685 SEEEMAPADTA
+685 SEEEMAPADTE
-696 LGQHQRKYLSDDR
+696 LGQRQRKYLSDDR
-709 RAMLTVTDPEQIQE
+709 RAMLTVTDPEQIRE
-723 ILAASASH
+723 ILAASASR
-731 SAVSLNPLMETDS
+731 SIVSLNPLMNTDD
-744 GMEIIVDM
+744 GMEICVDM
-752 KQSDAKYG
+752 KRSATKFA
-760 VNVDQLKSG
+760 VNVGQLKSS
-769 DAAAGVD
+769 DATTD
-776 EDQLKDGDAAT
+776 TD
-787 GTNADAFEDE
+787 ADALET
-797 ADDDLNA
+797 ADDDDLDT
-804 FDDDAVPTYSEDADD
+804 FDDEDMFDDD
-819 DAYDDDD
+819 DAYD
-826 MLDDNDL
+826 L
-833 YDPEEDEEVEDGDHG
+833 EEDEEVEADDRG
-848 SFIRNFYYGQIP
+848 SFSRSFYYGQIP
-860 QFVVDEFG
+860 QFVIDEFG
-868 LTPEIMEKNKA
+868 LTPDIMEKNKV

>member
-11 MKENTKQRIWSLALA
+11 MKENTKQRIWNLALV
-26 LLLCFFVFPVATAL
+26 LLLCFFAFPVMTAL
-40 NISTIFR
+40 WSSTAFR
-47 PENLNSSGLPAELA
+47 PENLNSSLPADLA
-61 LAQAQQD
+61 LAQAQRD
-68 FTREM
+68 FTRDM
-73 LRVYS
+73 LRMYS

-89 LAAVVLAASGFA
+89 IAAVVLAASGFA
-101 YLHSKKTDFYHSLPI
+101 YLHSKKKTDFYHSLPI

-131 YMAVAYIGFLTIA
+131 YMAVAYLGFLTIA

-175 MTAILAML
+175 MTAILSML

-204 ICMTVSAYFSEYFTT
+204 ICMTISAYFSEYFTT

-241 EACMSE
+241 KACMSSQ
-247 HPGRMALWA
+247 PGRMALWA

-268 FLYRRRPSEA
+268 LLYRRRPSEA
-278 AGHAMAFKVTEPIIR
+278 AGHAMAFPITEPIIR
-293 FLIVVPSSLLLG
+293 FLIAVPSSLLLG

-356 FVGVVFVIFRF
+356 FVGVVFAIFRF

-381 LASGGIYCD
+381 LASGGIYSD
-390 LLDPEA
+390 LLDPDA
-396 TSQYHSTVEYGE
+396 TSQYHSTVEYTE
-408 GWYGVSFDA
+408 GWYGVMFDA
-417 MPSSTLAGQMQISDD
+417 MPSSTLADEMQISDD

-462 SYDLEDGDE
+462 SYDVEEGDE
-471 SFQNVTIAWHLRNG
+471 AFRNVTIAWHLQNG

-491 YLVNVSGVR
+491 YRVNVSGVR
-500 TALEAV
+500 AALEAV
-506 YDLDAYKTA
+506 YNLDAYKTA

-541 KLSGADVKAALTAGD
+541 KLAGADV
-556 SAGSEKE
+556 
-563 AGSSVTDAAGDDIGP
+563 
-578 GGSADSMKAALL
+578 KAALL

-596 LKALTSETRAQEMPI
+596 LKALTSETRAHEMPI
-611 AEIQFKTNENQ
+611 AEIQFKTNEQQ

-653 IALLRACGTEVGG
+653 IALLRACGVEVGG
-666 MVTPEKTASITLSY
+666 TVTPEKTASITLSY
-680 QGVAV
+680 QGVSV
-685 SEEEMAPADTA
+685 SEEEMAPADTE
-696 LGQHQRKYLSDDR
+696 LGQRQRKYLSDDR
-709 RAMLTVTDPEQIQE
+709 RAMLTVTDPEQIRE

-731 SAVSLNPLMETDS
+731 SVVSLNPLTETDC
-744 GMEIIVDM
+744 GMEIVVDM
-752 KQSDAKYG
+752 KRSDTKFT
-760 VNVDQLKSG
+760 VNVGQLRSS
-769 DAAAGVD
+769 DV
-776 EDQLKDGDAAT
+776 AT
-787 GTNADAFEDE
+787 GTDADAFET
-797 ADDDLNA
+797 ADDGDLDT
-804 FDDDAVPTYSEDADD
+804 FDDE
-819 DAYDDDD
+819 DAYD
-826 MLDDNDL
+826 L
-833 YDPEEDEEVEDGDHG
+833 EEDEEVEEEDRG
-848 SFIRNFYYGQIP
+848 SFVRNFYYGQIP
-860 QFVVDEFG
+860 QFVIDEFG
-868 LTPEIMEKNKA
+868 LTPDIMEKNKV

>member
-11 MKENTKQRIWSLALA
+11 MKENTKQRIWNLALV
-26 LLLCFFVFPVATAL
+26 LLLCFFTFPVTTAL
-40 NISTIFR
+40 WSSTAFR
-47 PENLNSSGLPAELA
+47 PENLNSSLPADLA
-61 LAQAQQD
+61 LAQAQRD
-68 FTREM
+68 FTRDM
-73 LRVYS
+73 LRMYS

-89 LAAVVLAASGFA
+89 IAAVVLAASGFA
-101 YLHSKKTDFYHSLPI
+101 YLHSKKKTDFYHSLPI

-144 AVMIRV
+144 AVMIRA

-175 MTAILAML
+175 MTAILSML

-204 ICMTVSAYFSEYFTT
+204 ICMTISAYFSEYFTT
-219 FYGDDSFLLALSERT
+219 FSGDDSFLLALIERT
-234 SPVAWYV
+234 SSPVAWYV
-241 EACMSE
+241 KACMSSQ
-247 HPGRMALWA
+247 PGRMALGA
-256 MLAAAVLFLLGM
+256 LIMAAVLFVLGM
-268 FLYRRRPSEA
+268 LLYRRRPSEA
-278 AGHAMAFKVTEPIIR
+278 AGHAMAFPITEPIIR

-338 FDFKS
+338 FDFRS

-396 TSQYHSTVEYGE
+396 TSQYHSTVEYTE
-408 GWYGVSFDA
+408 GWYGVTFDA

-453 DRFLRGGGR
+453 DRFLRGHGR
-462 SYDLEDGDE
+462 SYELEDGDE
-471 SFQNVTIAWHLRNG
+471 AFHNVTIAWHLRNG
-485 RTVYRS
+485 WTVYRS

-515 MYPVLSLTADD
+515 MYPVLSLTPDD

-541 KLSGADVKAALTAGD
+541 KLSRADGKAALTAGD
-556 SAGSEKE
+556 SMGLGKE

-653 IALLRACGTEVGG
+653 IALLQACGIEVGG

-685 SEEEMAPADTA
+685 SEDEMAPADTA
-696 LGQHQRKYLSDDR
+696 LGQRQRKYLSDDR
-709 RAMLTVTDPEQIQE
+709 RATLTVTDPEQIRE
-723 ILAASASH
+723 ILAASASR
-731 SAVSLNPLMETDS
+731 SIVSLNPLMNTDD
-744 GMEIIVDM
+744 GMEICVDM
-752 KQSDAKYG
+752 KRSDTKFA
-760 VNVDQLKSG
+760 VNVDQLKSS
-769 DAAAGVD
+769 
-776 EDQLKDGDAAT
+776 DAAT
-787 GTNADAFEDE
+787 GTDADALET
-797 ADDDLNA
+797 ADDDDLDT
-804 FDDDAVPTYSEDADD
+804 FDDGAVSTYSDD
-819 DAYDDDD
+819 DQDDDD
-826 MLDDNDL
+826 MFDDDDL
-833 YDPEEDEEVEDGDHG
+833 YDSEEDEEIEAEDRG
-848 SFIRNFYYGQIP
+848 SFSRNFYYGQIP
-860 QFVVDEFG
+860 QFVIDEFG
-868 LTPEIMEKNKA
+868 LTPDIMEKNKV

>member
-11 MKENTKQRIWSLALA
+11 MKENTKQRIWNLALV
-26 LLLCFFVFPVATAL
+26 LLLCFFAFPVTTAL
-40 NISTIFR
+40 WSSTAFR
-47 PENLNSSGLPAELA
+47 PENLNSSLPADLA
-61 LAQAQQD
+61 LAQAQRD
-68 FTREM
+68 FTRDM
-73 LRVYS
+73 LRMYS

-89 LAAVVLAASGFA
+89 IAAVVLAASGFA
-101 YLHSKKTDFYHSLPI
+101 YLHSKKKTDFYHSLPI

-131 YMAVAYIGFLTIA
+131 YMAVAYLGFLTIA

-175 MTAILAML
+175 MTAILSML

-204 ICMTVSAYFSEYFTT
+204 ICMTISAYFSEYFTT

-241 EACMSE
+241 KACMSSQ
-247 HPGRMALWA
+247 PGRMALWA

-268 FLYRRRPSEA
+268 LLYRRRPSEA
-278 AGHAMAFKVTEPIIR
+278 AGHAMAFPITEPIIR
-293 FLIVVPSSLLLG
+293 FLIAVPSSLLLG

-356 FVGVVFVIFRF
+356 FVGVVFAIFRF

-390 LLDPEA
+390 LLDPDA
-396 TSQYHSTVEYGE
+396 TSQYHSTVEYTE
-408 GWYGVSFDA
+408 GWYGVTFDA
-417 MPSSTLAGQMQISDD
+417 MPSSTLADEMQISDD

-462 SYDLEDGDE
+462 SYDLEEGDE
-471 SFQNVTIAWHLRNG
+471 AFHNVTIAWHLRNG

-491 YLVNVSGVR
+491 YRVNVSGVK

-541 KLSGADVKAALTAGD
+541 KLAGADV
-556 SAGSEKE
+556 
-563 AGSSVTDAAGDDIGP
+563 
-578 GGSADSMKAALL
+578 KAALL

-596 LKALTSETRAQEMPI
+596 LKALTSETRAHEMPI
-611 AEIQFKTNENQ
+611 AEIQFKTNEQQ

-653 IALLRACGTEVGG
+653 IALLRACGVEVGG
-666 MVTPEKTASITLSY
+666 TVTPEKTASITLSY

-685 SEEEMAPADTA
+685 SEEEMAPADTE
-696 LGQHQRKYLSDDR
+696 LGQRQRKYLSDDS
-709 RAMLTVTDPEQIQE
+709 RAMLTVTDPEQIRE

-731 SAVSLNPLMETDS
+731 SVVSLNPLMNTDD
-744 GMEIIVDM
+744 GMEICVDM
-752 KQSDAKYG
+752 KRSDTKFT
-760 VNVDQLKSG
+760 VNVGQLRSS
-769 DAAAGVD
+769 DV
-776 EDQLKDGDAAT
+776 AT
-787 GTNADAFEDE
+787 GTDADAFET
-797 ADDDLNA
+797 ADDGDLDT
-804 FDDDAVPTYSEDADD
+804 FDDE
-819 DAYDDDD
+819 DAYD
-826 MLDDNDL
+826 L
-833 YDPEEDEEVEDGDHG
+833 EEDEEVEEEDRG
-848 SFIRNFYYGQIP
+848 SFVRNFYYGQIP
-860 QFVVDEFG
+860 QFVIDEFG
-868 LTPEIMEKNKA
+868 LTPDIMEKNKV

>member
-11 MKENTKQRIWSLALA
+11 MKENTKQRIWNLALV
-26 LLLCFFVFPVATAL
+26 LLLCFFAFPVTTAL
-40 NISTIFR
+40 WSSTAFR
-47 PENLNSSGLPAELA
+47 PENLNSSLPADLA
-61 LAQAQQD
+61 RTQAQRD
-68 FTREM
+68 FTRDM
-73 LRVYS
+73 LRMYS

-89 LAAVVLAASGFA
+89 IAAVVLAASGFA
-101 YLHSKKTDFYHSLPI
+101 YLHSKKKTDFYHSLPI

-131 YMAVAYIGFLTIA
+131 YMAVAYLGFLTIA

-175 MTAILAML
+175 MTAILSML

-204 ICMTVSAYFSEYFTT
+204 ICMTISAYFSEYFTT
-219 FYGDDSFLLALSERT
+219 FSGDDSFLLALSERT

-241 EACMSE
+241 KACMSSQ
-247 HPGRMALWA
+247 PGRMALWA

-268 FLYRRRPSEA
+268 LLYRRRPSEA
-278 AGHAMAFKVTEPIIR
+278 AGHAMAFPITEPIIR
-293 FLIVVPSSLLLG
+293 FLIAVPSSLLLG

-356 FVGVVFVIFRF
+356 FVGVVFAIFRF

-381 LASGGIYCD
+381 LASGGIYSD
-390 LLDPEA
+390 LLDPDA
-396 TSQYHSTVEYGE
+396 TSQYHSTVEYTE
-408 GWYGVSFDA
+408 GWYGVTFDA
-417 MPSSTLAGQMQISDD
+417 MPSSTLADEMQISDD

-453 DRFLRGGGR
+453 DRFLRGHGR
-462 SYDLEDGDE
+462 SYDLEEGDE
-471 SFQNVTIAWHLRNG
+471 AFHNVTIAWHLRNG

-491 YLVNVSGVR
+491 YRVNVSGVR
-500 TALEAV
+500 AALESV

-515 MYPVLSLTADD
+515 MYPVLSLSADD

-541 KLSGADVKAALTAGD
+541 KLAGADV
-556 SAGSEKE
+556 
-563 AGSSVTDAAGDDIGP
+563 
-578 GGSADSMKAALL
+578 KAALL

-596 LKALTSETRAQEMPI
+596 LKALTSETRAHEMPI
-611 AEIQFKTNENQ
+611 AEIQFKTNEQQ
-622 ALIQKLRDEG
+622 ALIQKMRDEG

-653 IALLRACGTEVGG
+653 IALLRACGVEVGG
-666 MVTPEKTASITLSY
+666 TVTPEKTASITLSY

-685 SEEEMAPADTA
+685 SEDEMAPADTE
-696 LGQHQRKYLSDDR
+696 LGQRQRKYLSDDR
-709 RAMLTVTDPEQIQE
+709 RAMLTVTDPEQIRE

-731 SAVSLNPLMETDS
+731 SVVSLNPLAETDC
-744 GMEIIVDM
+744 GMEICVDM
-752 KQSDAKYG
+752 KRSDTKFA
-760 VNVDQLKSG
+760 VNVGQLKSS
-769 DAAAGVD
+769 DV
-776 EDQLKDGDAAT
+776 AT
-787 GTNADAFEDE
+787 DTDADAFET
-797 ADDDLNA
+797 ADDGDLDT
-804 FDDDAVPTYSEDADD
+804 FDDD
-819 DAYDDDD
+819 DAYD
-826 MLDDNDL
+826 L
-833 YDPEEDEEVEDGDHG
+833 EEDEEVEAEDHG
-848 SFIRNFYYGQIP
+848 SFVRNFYYGQIP
-860 QFVVDEFG
+860 QFVIDEFG
-868 LTPEIMEKNKA
+868 LTPDIMETNKV

>member
-11 MKENTKQRIWSLALA
+11 MKENTKQRIWNLALV
-26 LLLCFFVFPVATAL
+26 LLLCFFTFPVTTAL
-40 NISTIFR
+40 WSSTAFR
-47 PENLNSSGLPAELA
+47 PENLNSSLPADLA
-61 LAQAQQD
+61 LAQAQRD
-68 FTREM
+68 FTRDM
-73 LRVYS
+73 LRMYS

-89 LAAVVLAASGFA
+89 IAAVVLAASGFA
-101 YLHSKKTDFYHSLPI
+101 YLHSKKKTDFYHSLPI

-131 YMAVAYIGFLTIA
+131 YMAVAYLGFLTVA

-175 MTAILAML
+175 MTAILSML

-204 ICMTVSAYFSEYFTT
+204 ICMTISAYFLEYFTT

-241 EACMSE
+241 KACMSSQ
-247 HPGRMALWA
+247 PGRMALWA

-268 FLYRRRPSEA
+268 LLYRRRPSEA
-278 AGHAMAFKVTEPIIR
+278 AGHAMAFPITEPIIR
-293 FLIVVPSSLLLG
+293 FLIAVPSSLLLG
-305 AMFHS
+305 AMFHLV
-310 MMYEDGWTVFGLV
+310 MCEDGWTVFGLV

-356 FVGVVFVIFRF
+356 FVGVVFAIFRF

-390 LLDPEA
+390 LLDPDA
-396 TSQYHSTVEYGE
+396 TSQYHSTVEYTE
-408 GWYGVSFDA
+408 GWYGVNFDA
-417 MPSSTLAGQMQISDD
+417 MPSSTLADQMQISDD

-453 DRFLRGGGR
+453 DRFLQGGAR
-462 SYDLEDGDE
+462 SYDLEEGDE
-471 SFQNVTIAWHLRNG
+471 AFHNVTIAWHLRNG

-491 YLVNVSGVR
+491 YRVNVSGVR
-500 TALEAV
+500 AALEAV

-541 KLSGADVKAALTAGD
+541 KLSGAD
-556 SAGSEKE
+556 
-563 AGSSVTDAAGDDIGP
+563 
-578 GGSADSMKAALL
+578 MKAALL
-590 AAYQEE
+590 AAYQAE
-596 LKALTSETRAQEMPI
+596 LKALTSETRAHEMPI
-611 AEIQFKTNENQ
+611 AEIQFKTNEQQ

-653 IALLRACGTEVGG
+653 IALLRACGVEVGG

-680 QGVAV
+680 QGVSV
-685 SEEEMAPADTA
+685 SEEEMAPADTE
-696 LGQHQRKYLSDDR
+696 LGQRQRKYLSDDR
-709 RAMLTVTDPEQIQE
+709 RAMLTVTDPEQIRE
-723 ILAASASH
+723 ILAASASR
-731 SAVSLNPLMETDS
+731 SIVSLNPLMNTDD
-744 GMEIIVDM
+744 GMEICVDM
-752 KQSDAKYG
+752 KRSDTKFA
-760 VNVDQLKSG
+760 VNVGQLKSS
-769 DAAAGVD
+769 
-776 EDQLKDGDAAT
+776 DAAT
-787 GTNADAFEDE
+787 DTDADALET
-797 ADDDLNA
+797 ADDDDLDTFDDGAVSTYSDDDQDDDA
-804 FDDDAVPTYSEDADD
+804 FDDDMF
-819 DAYDDDD
+819 DDDD
-826 MLDDNDL
+826 L
-833 YDPEEDEEVEDGDHG
+833 YDSEEDEEIEAEDRG
-848 SFIRNFYYGQIP
+848 SFSRNFYYGQIP
-860 QFVVDEFG
+860 QFVIDEFG
-868 LTPEIMEKNKA
+868 LTPDIMEKNKV

>member
-11 MKENTKQRIWSLALA
+11 MKENTKQRIWNLALV
-26 LLLCFFVFPVATAL
+26 LLLCFFAFPVTTAL
-40 NISTIFR
+40 WSSTAFR
-47 PENLNSSGLPAELA
+47 PENLNSSLPADLA
-61 LAQAQQD
+61 RTQAQRD
-68 FTREM
+68 LTRDM
-73 LRVYS
+73 LRMYS

-89 LAAVVLAASGFA
+89 ITAVVLAASGFA
-101 YLHSKKTDFYHSLPI
+101 YLHSKKKTDFYHSLPI

-131 YMAVAYIGFLTIA
+131 YMAVAYLGFLTIA

-175 MTAILAML
+175 MTAILSML

-204 ICMTVSAYFSEYFTT
+204 ICMTISAYFSEYFTT

-241 EACMSE
+241 KACMSSQ
-247 HPGRMALWA
+247 PGRMALWA

-268 FLYRRRPSEA
+268 LLYRRRPSEA
-278 AGHAMAFKVTEPIIR
+278 AGHAMAFPITEPIIR
-293 FLIVVPSSLLLG
+293 FLIAVPSSLLLG

-356 FVGVVFVIFRF
+356 FVGVVFAIFRF

-381 LASGGIYCD
+381 LASGGIYSD
-390 LLDPEA
+390 LLDPDA
-396 TSQYHSTVEYGE
+396 TSQYHSTVEYTE
-408 GWYGVSFDA
+408 GWYGVTFDA
-417 MPSSTLAGQMQISDD
+417 MPSSTLADEMQISDD

-462 SYDLEDGDE
+462 SYDVEEGDE
-471 SFQNVTIAWHLRNG
+471 AFRNVTIAWHLRNG

-491 YLVNVSGVR
+491 YRVNVSGVR
-500 TALEAV
+500 AALESV

-515 MYPVLSLTADD
+515 MYPVLSLSADD

-541 KLSGADVKAALTAGD
+541 KLAGADV
-556 SAGSEKE
+556 
-563 AGSSVTDAAGDDIGP
+563 
-578 GGSADSMKAALL
+578 KAALL

-596 LKALTSETRAQEMPI
+596 LKALTSETRAHEMPI
-611 AEIQFKTNENQ
+611 AEIQFKTNEQQ
-622 ALIQKLRDEG
+622 ALIQKMRDEG

-638 NHYYYYPIYPSFTKT
+638 NYYYYYPIYPSFTKT
-653 IALLRACGTEVGG
+653 IALLRACGVEVGG
-666 MVTPEKTASITLSY
+666 TVTPEKTASITLSY

-685 SEEEMAPADTA
+685 SEEEMAPADTE
-696 LGQHQRKYLSDDR
+696 LGQRQRKYLSDDR
-709 RAMLTVTDPEQIQE
+709 RAMLTVTDPEQIRE

-731 SAVSLNPLMETDS
+731 SVVSQNPLMNTDD
-744 GMEIIVDM
+744 GMEICVDM
-752 KQSDAKYG
+752 KRSNTKFA
-760 VNVDQLKSG
+760 VNVGQLRSS
-769 DAAAGVD
+769 DV
-776 EDQLKDGDAAT
+776 AT
-787 GTNADAFEDE
+787 GTDADAFET
-797 ADDDLNA
+797 ADDGDLDT
-804 FDDDAVPTYSEDADD
+804 FDDE
-819 DAYDDDD
+819 DAYD
-826 MLDDNDL
+826 L
-833 YDPEEDEEVEDGDHG
+833 EEDEEVEEEDRG
-848 SFIRNFYYGQIP
+848 SFVRNFYYGQIP
-860 QFVVDEFG
+860 QFVIDEFG
-868 LTPEIMEKNKA
+868 LTPDIMEKNKV

>member
-1 MTSRSLFFKY
+1 MS
-11 MKENTKQRIWSLALA
+11 
-26 LLLCFFVFPVATAL
+26 
-40 NISTIFR
+40 
-47 PENLNSSGLPAELA
+47 
-61 LAQAQQD
+61 
-68 FTREM
+68 
-73 LRVYS
+73 
-78 MKGGALAFMLT
+78 
-89 LAAVVLAASGFA
+89 
-101 YLHSKKTDFYHSLPI
+101 
-116 RREMLYAVTCLNGFL
+116 CLNGFL
-131 YMAVAYIGFLTIA
+131 FLAGAYLGFLTIA

-175 MTAILAML
+175 MTAILSML

-204 ICMTVSAYFSEYFTT
+204 ICMTISAYFSEYFTT

-241 EACMSE
+241 KACMSSQ
-247 HPGRMALWA
+247 PGRMALWA

-268 FLYRRRPSEA
+268 LLYRRRPSEA
-278 AGHAMAFKVTEPIIR
+278 AGHAMAFPITEPIIR
-293 FLIVVPSSLLLG
+293 FLIAVPSSLLLG

-356 FVGVVFVIFRF
+356 FVGVVFAIFRF

-381 LASGGIYCD
+381 LASGGIHSD
-390 LLDPEA
+390 LLDPDA
-396 TSQYHSTVEYGE
+396 TSQYHSTVEYTE
-408 GWYGVSFDA
+408 GWYGVTFDA
-417 MPSSTLAGQMQISDD
+417 MPSSTLADEMQISDD

-439 TIAAQGVHDAAQAR
+439 TIAAQGVHEAAQAR

-462 SYDLEDGDE
+462 SYDLEEGDE
-471 SFQNVTIAWHLRNG
+471 AFHNVTIAWHLRNG

-491 YLVNVSGVR
+491 YRVNVSGVR
-500 TALEAV
+500 AALESV

-515 MYPVLSLTADD
+515 MYPVLSLSADD

-541 KLSGADVKAALTAGD
+541 KLSGADT
-556 SAGSEKE
+556 
-563 AGSSVTDAAGDDIGP
+563 
-578 GGSADSMKAALL
+578 KAALL
-590 AAYQEE
+590 AAYLEE
-596 LKALTSETRAQEMPI
+596 LKALPSETRAHEMPI
-611 AEIQFKTNENQ
+611 AEIQFKTNEQQ

-653 IALLRACGTEVGG
+653 IALLRACGVEVGG

-685 SEEEMAPADTA
+685 SEEEMAPADTE
-696 LGQHQRKYLSDDR
+696 LGQRQRKYLSDDS
-709 RAMLTVTDPEQIQE
+709 RAMLTVTDPEQIRE

-731 SAVSLNPLMETDS
+731 SVVSLNPLAETDC
-744 GMEIIVDM
+744 GMEIVVDM
-752 KQSDAKYG
+752 KRSDTKFT
-760 VNVDQLKSG
+760 VNVGQLRSS
-769 DAAAGVD
+769 DV
-776 EDQLKDGDAAT
+776 AT
-787 GTNADAFEDE
+787 GTDADAFET
-797 ADDDLNA
+797 ADDGDLDT
-804 FDDDAVPTYSEDADD
+804 FDDE
-819 DAYDDDD
+819 DAYD
-826 MLDDNDL
+826 L
-833 YDPEEDEEVEDGDHG
+833 EEDEEVEEEDRG
-848 SFIRNFYYGQIP
+848 SFVRNFYYGQIP
-860 QFVVDEFG
+860 QFVIDEFG
-868 LTPEIMEKNKA
+868 LTPDIMEKNKV

>member
-101 YLHSKKTDFYHSLPI
+101 YLHSKKKTDFYHSLPI

-144 AVMIRV
+144 AVMIRA

-175 MTAILAML
+175 MTAIMAML

-204 ICMTVSAYFSEYFTT
+204 ICMTISAYFSEYFTT

-241 EACMSE
+241 EACMSSQ
-247 HPGRMALWA
+247 PGRMALGA
-256 MLAAAVLFLLGM
+256 LIMAAVLFVLGM
-268 FLYRRRPSEA
+268 LLYRRRPSEA
-278 AGHAMAFKVTEPIIR
+278 AGHAMAFPITEPIIR

-338 FDFKS
+338 FDFRS

-396 TSQYHSTVEYGE
+396 TSQYHSTVEYTE
-408 GWYGVSFDA
+408 GWYGVTFDA

-439 TIAAQGVHDAAQAR
+439 TIAAQGVHDAAEAR
-453 DRFLRGGGR
+453 DRFLRGHGR
-462 SYDLEDGDE
+462 YYEVEEGDTA
-471 SFQNVTIAWHLRNG
+471 FHNVTIAWHLRNG

-500 TALEAV
+500 AALEAV

-541 KLSGADVKAALTAGD
+541 KLSGADT
-556 SAGSEKE
+556 
-563 AGSSVTDAAGDDIGP
+563 
-578 GGSADSMKAALL
+578 KAALL

-596 LKALTSETRAQEMPI
+596 LKALSSETRTREMPI

-653 IALLRACGTEVGG
+653 IALLRACGIEVGG

-685 SEEEMAPADTA
+685 SEDEMAAADTA
-696 LGQHQRKYLSDDR
+696 LGQRQRKYLSADR
-709 RAMLTVTDPEQIQE
+709 RAMLTVTDPAEIQE
-723 ILAASASH
+723 ILAASTSC
-731 SAVSLNPLMETDS
+731 SGTSLNPLMETDG
-744 GMEIIVDM
+744 GMGIDVDM
-752 KQSDAKYG
+752 KQSNTKFG
-760 VNVDQLKSG
+760 VNVDQLKSSG
-769 DAAAGVD
+769 AAS
-776 EDQLKDGDAAT
+776 
-787 GTNADAFEDE
+787 GTDADAFEDA

-804 FDDDAVPTYSEDADD
+804 FDDDAVPTFSDDDADD
-819 DAYDDDD
+819 DDLNDDDVY
-826 MLDDNDL
+826 DL
-833 YDPEEDEEVEDGDHG
+833 YDDEEIEDEDYG
-848 SFIRNFYYGQIP
+848 SFSRRFYYGQIP

-868 LTPEIMEKNKA
+868 LTPEIMEQNKA

>member
-11 MKENTKQRIWSLALA
+11 MKENTKQRIWNLALV
-26 LLLCFFVFPVATAL
+26 LLLCFFAFPVTTAL
-40 NISTIFR
+40 WSSTAFR
-47 PENLNSSGLPAELA
+47 PENLNSSLPADLA
-61 LAQAQQD
+61 LAQAQRD
-68 FTREM
+68 FTRDM
-73 LRVYS
+73 LRMYS

-89 LAAVVLAASGFA
+89 IAAVVLAASGFA
-101 YLHSKKTDFYHSLPI
+101 YLHSKKKTDFYHSLPI

-175 MTAILAML
+175 MTAILSML

-204 ICMTVSAYFSEYFTT
+204 ICMTISAYFSEYFTT

-241 EACMSE
+241 KACMSSQ
-247 HPGRMALWA
+247 PGRMALWA

-268 FLYRRRPSEA
+268 LLYRRRPSEA
-278 AGHAMAFKVTEPIIR
+278 AGHAMAFPITEPIIR
-293 FLIVVPSSLLLG
+293 FLIAVPSSLLLG

-356 FVGVVFVIFRF
+356 FVGVVFAIFRF

-390 LLDPEA
+390 LLDPDA
-396 TSQYHSTVEYGE
+396 TSQYHSTVEYTE
-408 GWYGVSFDA
+408 GWYGVTFDA
-417 MPSSTLAGQMQISDD
+417 MPSSTLADEMQISDD

-462 SYDLEDGDE
+462 SYDLEEGDE
-471 SFQNVTIAWHLRNG
+471 AFHNVTIAWHLRNG

-491 YLVNVSGVR
+491 YRVNVSGVR
-500 TALEAV
+500 AALESV

-515 MYPVLSLTADD
+515 MYPVLSLSADD

-541 KLSGADVKAALTAGD
+541 KLAGADV
-556 SAGSEKE
+556 
-563 AGSSVTDAAGDDIGP
+563 
-578 GGSADSMKAALL
+578 KAALL

-596 LKALTSETRAQEMPI
+596 LKALTSETRAHEMPI
-611 AEIQFKTNENQ
+611 AEIQFKTNEQQ

-653 IALLRACGTEVGG
+653 IALLRACGVEVGG
-666 MVTPEKTASITLSY
+666 TVTPEKTASITLSY

-685 SEEEMAPADTA
+685 SEEEMAPADTE
-696 LGQHQRKYLSDDR
+696 LGQRQRKYLSDDS
-709 RAMLTVTDPEQIQE
+709 RAMLTVTDPEQIRE

-731 SAVSLNPLMETDS
+731 SVVSQNPLMNTDD
-744 GMEIIVDM
+744 GMEICVDM
-752 KQSDAKYG
+752 KRSDTKFA
-760 VNVDQLKSG
+760 VNVGQLKSS
-769 DAAAGVD
+769 DV
-776 EDQLKDGDAAT
+776 AT
-787 GTNADAFEDE
+787 DTDADALET
-797 ADDDLNA
+797 ADDDDLDTL
-804 FDDDAVPTYSEDADD
+804 DDGAVPMFSEDADD
-819 DAYDDDD
+819 DAFDDED
-826 MLDDNDL
+826 MLDDDDAYDL
-833 YDPEEDEEVEDGDHG
+833 EEDEEVEAEDHG
-848 SFIRNFYYGQIP
+848 SFVRNFYYGQIP
-860 QFVVDEFG
+860 QFVIDEFG
-868 LTPEIMEKNKA
+868 LTPDIMEKNKV

>member
-11 MKENTKQRIWSLALA
+11 MKENTKQRIWNLALV
-26 LLLCFFVFPVATAL
+26 LLLCFFAFPVTTAL
-40 NISTIFR
+40 GISIAFR
-47 PENLNSSGLPAELA
+47 PENLNSSLPADLA
-61 LAQAQQD
+61 LAQAQRD
-68 FTREM
+68 FTRDM
-73 LRVYS
+73 LRMYS

-89 LAAVVLAASGFA
+89 IAAVVLAASGFA
-101 YLHSKKTDFYHSLPI
+101 YLHSKKKTDFYHSLPI

-175 MTAILAML
+175 MTAILSML

-204 ICMTVSAYFSEYFTT
+204 ICMTISAYFSEYFTT

-241 EACMSE
+241 KACMSSQ
-247 HPGRMALWA
+247 PGRMALWA

-268 FLYRRRPSEA
+268 LLYRRRPSEA
-278 AGHAMAFKVTEPIIR
+278 AGHAMAFPITEPIIR
-293 FLIVVPSSLLLG
+293 FLIAVPSSLLLG

-356 FVGVVFVIFRF
+356 FVGVVFAIFRF

-390 LLDPEA
+390 LLDPDA
-396 TSQYHSTVEYGE
+396 TSQYHSTVEYTE
-408 GWYGVSFDA
+408 GWYGVTFDA
-417 MPSSTLAGQMQISDD
+417 MPSSTLADEMQISDD

-462 SYDLEDGDE
+462 SYDVEEGDE
-471 SFQNVTIAWHLRNG
+471 AFRNVTIAWHLRNG

-491 YLVNVSGVR
+491 YRVNVSGVR
-500 TALEAV
+500 AALESV

-515 MYPVLSLTADD
+515 MYPVLSLSADD

-541 KLSGADVKAALTAGD
+541 KLAGADV
-556 SAGSEKE
+556 
-563 AGSSVTDAAGDDIGP
+563 
-578 GGSADSMKAALL
+578 KAALL

-596 LKALTSETRAQEMPI
+596 LKALTSETRAHEMPI
-611 AEIQFKTNENQ
+611 AEIQFKTNEQQ

-653 IALLRACGTEVGG
+653 IALLRACGVEVGG
-666 MVTPEKTASITLSY
+666 TVTPEKTASITLSY

-685 SEEEMAPADTA
+685 SEEEMAPADTE
-696 LGQHQRKYLSDDR
+696 LGQRQRKYLSDDS
-709 RAMLTVTDPEQIQE
+709 RAMLTVTDPEQIRE

-731 SAVSLNPLMETDS
+731 SVVSLNPLAETDC
-744 GMEIIVDM
+744 GMEICVDM
-752 KQSDAKYG
+752 KRSDTKFT
-760 VNVDQLKSG
+760 VNVGQLRSS
-769 DAAAGVD
+769 DV
-776 EDQLKDGDAAT
+776 AT
-787 GTNADAFEDE
+787 GTDADAFET
-797 ADDDLNA
+797 ADDGDLDT
-804 FDDDAVPTYSEDADD
+804 FDDE
-819 DAYDDDD
+819 DAYD
-826 MLDDNDL
+826 L
-833 YDPEEDEEVEDGDHG
+833 EEDEEVEEEDRG
-848 SFIRNFYYGQIP
+848 SFVRNFYYGQIP
-860 QFVVDEFG
+860 QFVIDEFG
-868 LTPEIMEKNKA
+868 LTPDIMEKNKV

>member
-11 MKENTKQRIWSLALA
+11 MKENTKQRIWNLALV
-26 LLLCFFVFPVATAL
+26 LLLCFFAFPVTTAL
-40 NISTIFR
+40 WSSTAFR
-47 PENLNSSGLPAELA
+47 PENLNSSLPADLA
-61 LAQAQQD
+61 LAQAQRD
-68 FTREM
+68 FTRDM
-73 LRVYS
+73 LRMYS

-89 LAAVVLAASGFA
+89 IAAVVLAASGFA
-101 YLHSKKTDFYHSLPI
+101 YLHSKKKTDFYHSLPI

-131 YMAVAYIGFLTIA
+131 YMAVAYLGFLTIA

-175 MTAILAML
+175 MTAILSML

-204 ICMTVSAYFSEYFTT
+204 ICMTISAYFSEYFTT

-241 EACMSE
+241 KACMSSQ
-247 HPGRMALWA
+247 PGRMALWA

-268 FLYRRRPSEA
+268 LLYRRRPSEA
-278 AGHAMAFKVTEPIIR
+278 AGHAMAFPITEPIIR
-293 FLIVVPSSLLLG
+293 FLIAVPSSLLLG

-356 FVGVVFVIFRF
+356 FVGVVFAIFRF

-390 LLDPEA
+390 LLDPDA
-396 TSQYHSTVEYGE
+396 TSQYHSTVEYTE
-408 GWYGVSFDA
+408 GWYGVTFDA
-417 MPSSTLAGQMQISDD
+417 MPSSTLADEMQISDD

-462 SYDLEDGDE
+462 SYDLEEGDE
-471 SFQNVTIAWHLRNG
+471 AFHNVTIAWHLRNG

-491 YLVNVSGVR
+491 YRVNVSGVK

-515 MYPVLSLTADD
+515 MYPVLSLSADD

-541 KLSGADVKAALTAGD
+541 KLAGADV
-556 SAGSEKE
+556 
-563 AGSSVTDAAGDDIGP
+563 
-578 GGSADSMKAALL
+578 KAALL

-596 LKALTSETRAQEMPI
+596 LKALTSETRAHEMPI
-611 AEIQFKTNENQ
+611 AEIQFKTNEQQ

-653 IALLRACGTEVGG
+653 IALLRACGVEVGG
-666 MVTPEKTASITLSY
+666 TVTPEKTASITLSY
-680 QGVAV
+680 QGVSV
-685 SEEEMAPADTA
+685 SEEEMAPADTE
-696 LGQHQRKYLSDDR
+696 LGQRQRKYLSDDS
-709 RAMLTVTDPEQIQE
+709 RAMLTVTDPEQIRE

-731 SAVSLNPLMETDS
+731 SVVSLNPLTKTDC
-744 GMEIIVDM
+744 GMEIVVDM
-752 KQSDAKYG
+752 KRSDTKFT
-760 VNVDQLKSG
+760 VNVGQLRSS
-769 DAAAGVD
+769 DV
-776 EDQLKDGDAAT
+776 AT
-787 GTNADAFEDE
+787 GTDVDAFET
-797 ADDDLNA
+797 ADDGDLDT
-804 FDDDAVPTYSEDADD
+804 FDDE
-819 DAYDDDD
+819 DAYD
-826 MLDDNDL
+826 L
-833 YDPEEDEEVEDGDHG
+833 EEDEEVDDEDRG
-848 SFIRNFYYGQIP
+848 SFVRNFYYGQIP
-860 QFVVDEFG
+860 QFVIDEFG
-868 LTPEIMEKNKA
+868 LTPDIMEKNKV

>member
-11 MKENTKQRIWSLALA
+11 MKENTKQRIWNLALV
-26 LLLCFFVFPVATAL
+26 LLLCFFTFPVTTAL
-40 NISTIFR
+40 WSSTAFQ
-47 PENLNSSGLPAELA
+47 PENLNSSLPADLA
-61 LAQAQQD
+61 LAQAQRD
-68 FTREM
+68 FTRDM
-73 LRVYS
+73 LRMYS

-89 LAAVVLAASGFA
+89 IAAVVLAASGFA
-101 YLHSKKTDFYHSLPI
+101 YLHSKKKTDFYHSLPI

-131 YMAVAYIGFLTIA
+131 YMAVAYLGFLTVA

-175 MTAILAML
+175 MTAILSML

-204 ICMTVSAYFSEYFTT
+204 ICMTISAYFLEYFTT

-241 EACMSE
+241 KACMSSQ
-247 HPGRMALWA
+247 PGRMALWA

-268 FLYRRRPSEA
+268 LLYRRRPSEA
-278 AGHAMAFKVTEPIIR
+278 AGHAMAFPITEPIIR
-293 FLIVVPSSLLLG
+293 FLIAVPSSLLLG
-305 AMFHS
+305 AMFHLV
-310 MMYEDGWTVFGLV
+310 MCEDGWTVFGLV

-356 FVGVVFVIFRF
+356 FVGVVFAIFRF

-390 LLDPEA
+390 LLDPDA
-396 TSQYHSTVEYGE
+396 TSQYQSTVEYTE
-408 GWYGVSFDA
+408 GWYGVNFDA
-417 MPSSTLAGQMQISDD
+417 MPSSTLADEMQISDD

-439 TIAAQGVHDAAQAR
+439 TIAAQGVHDAAQTR
-453 DRFLRGGGR
+453 DRFLQGGAR
-462 SYDLEDGDE
+462 SYEGEEDDAA
-471 SFQNVTIAWHLRNG
+471 FRNVTIAWHLRNG
-485 RTVYRS
+485 RTVYRC
-491 YLVNVSGVR
+491 YLVNVSGVK

-541 KLSGADVKAALTAGD
+541 KLSGADVKAAL
-556 SAGSEKE
+556 
-563 AGSSVTDAAGDDIGP
+563 
-578 GGSADSMKAALL
+578 L
-590 AAYQEE
+590 AAYQAE
-596 LKALTSETRAQEMPI
+596 LKALTSETRAHEMPI
-611 AEIQFKTNENQ
+611 AEIQFKTNEQQ

-653 IALLRACGTEVGG
+653 IALLRACGVEVGG

-680 QGVAV
+680 QGVAM
-685 SEEEMAPADTA
+685 SEEEMAPADTE
-696 LGQHQRKYLSDDR
+696 LGQRQRKYLSDDR
-709 RAMLTVTDPEQIQE
+709 RAMLTVTDPEQIRE
-723 ILAASASH
+723 ILAASASR
-731 SAVSLNPLMETDS
+731 SIISLNPLMNTDD
-744 GMEIIVDM
+744 GMEICVDM
-752 KQSDAKYG
+752 KRSDTKFA
-760 VNVDQLKSG
+760 VNVDQLKSS
-769 DAAAGVD
+769 
-776 EDQLKDGDAAT
+776 DAAT
-787 GTNADAFEDE
+787 GTDADALET
-797 ADDDLNA
+797 ADDDDLDTFDDGAVSTYSDDDQDDDA
-804 FDDDAVPTYSEDADD
+804 FDDDMF
-819 DAYDDDD
+819 DDDD
-826 MLDDNDL
+826 L
-833 YDPEEDEEVEDGDHG
+833 YDLEEDEEIEAEDRG
-848 SFIRNFYYGQIP
+848 SFSRNFYYGQIP
-860 QFVVDEFG
+860 QFVIDEFG
-868 LTPEIMEKNKA
+868 LTPDIMEKNKV

>member
-11 MKENTKQRIWSLALA
+11 MKENTKQRIWNLALV
-26 LLLCFFVFPVATAL
+26 LLLCFFAFPVMTAL
-40 NISTIFR
+40 WSSTAFR
-47 PENLNSSGLPAELA
+47 PENLNSSLPADLT
-61 LAQAQQD
+61 LAQAQRD
-68 FTREM
+68 FTRDM
-73 LRVYS
+73 LRMYS

-89 LAAVVLAASGFA
+89 IAAVVLAASGFA
-101 YLHSKKTDFYHSLPI
+101 YLHSKKKTDFYHSLPI

-175 MTAILAML
+175 MTAILSML

-204 ICMTVSAYFSEYFTT
+204 ICMTISAYFSEYFTT

-241 EACMSE
+241 KACMSSQ
-247 HPGRMALWA
+247 PGRMALWA

-268 FLYRRRPSEA
+268 LLYRRRPSEA
-278 AGHAMAFKVTEPIIR
+278 AGHAMAFPITEPIIR
-293 FLIVVPSSLLLG
+293 FLIAVPSSLLLG

-356 FVGVVFVIFRF
+356 FVGVVFAIFRF

-390 LLDPEA
+390 LLDPDS
-396 TSQYHSTVEYGE
+396 TSQYHSTVEYTE
-408 GWYGVSFDA
+408 GWYGVTFDA
-417 MPSSTLAGQMQISDD
+417 MPSSTLADEMQISDD

-453 DRFLRGGGR
+453 DRFLRGHGR
-462 SYDLEDGDE
+462 SYDLDEGDE
-471 SFQNVTIAWHLRNG
+471 AFHNVTIAWHLRNG

-491 YLVNVSGVR
+491 YRVNVSGVR

-541 KLSGADVKAALTAGD
+541 KLSGADT
-556 SAGSEKE
+556 
-563 AGSSVTDAAGDDIGP
+563 
-578 GGSADSMKAALL
+578 KAALL

-596 LKALTSETRAQEMPI
+596 LKALTSETRAHEMPI
-611 AEIQFKTNENQ
+611 AEIQFKTNEQQ

-653 IALLRACGTEVGG
+653 IALLRACGVEVGG
-666 MVTPEKTASITLSY
+666 TVTPEKTASITLSY
-680 QGVAV
+680 QGVSV
-685 SEEEMAPADTA
+685 SEDEMVPADTE
-696 LGQHQRKYLSDDR
+696 LGQRQRKYLSDDS
-709 RAMLTVTDPEQIQE
+709 RAMLTVTDPEQIRE

-731 SAVSLNPLMETDS
+731 SVVSLNPLTETDC
-744 GMEIIVDM
+744 GMEIVVDM
-752 KQSDAKYG
+752 KRSD
-760 VNVDQLKSG
+760 
-769 DAAAGVD
+769 
-776 EDQLKDGDAAT
+776 T
-787 GTNADAFEDE
+787 
-797 ADDDLNA
+797 
-804 FDDDAVPTYSEDADD
+804 
-819 DAYDDDD
+819 
-826 MLDDNDL
+826 
-833 YDPEEDEEVEDGDHG
+833 
-848 SFIRNFYYGQIP
+848 
-860 QFVVDEFG
+860 
-868 LTPEIMEKNKA
+868 

>member
-11 MKENTKQRIWSLALA
+11 MKENTKQRIWNLALV
-26 LLLCFFVFPVATAL
+26 LLLCFFAFPVTTAL
-40 NISTIFR
+40 WSSTAFR
-47 PENLNSSGLPAELA
+47 PENLNSSLPADLA
-61 LAQAQQD
+61 RTQAQRD
-68 FTREM
+68 FTRDM
-73 LRVYS
+73 LRMYS

-89 LAAVVLAASGFA
+89 IAAVVLAASGFA
-101 YLHSKKTDFYHSLPI
+101 YLHSKKKTDFYHSLPI

-131 YMAVAYIGFLTIA
+131 YMAVAYLGFLTIA

-175 MTAILAML
+175 MTAILSML

-204 ICMTVSAYFSEYFTT
+204 ICMTISAYFSEYFTT

-241 EACMSE
+241 KACMSSQ
-247 HPGRMALWA
+247 PGRMALWA

-268 FLYRRRPSEA
+268 LLYRRRPSEA
-278 AGHAMAFKVTEPIIR
+278 AGHAMAFPITEPIIR
-293 FLIVVPSSLLLG
+293 FLIAVPSSLLLG

-356 FVGVVFVIFRF
+356 FVGVVFAIFRF

-381 LASGGIYCD
+381 LASGGIYSD
-390 LLDPEA
+390 LLDPDA
-396 TSQYHSTVEYGE
+396 TSQYHSTVEYTE
-408 GWYGVSFDA
+408 GWYGVTFDA
-417 MPSSTLAGQMQISDD
+417 LPSSTLADEMQISDD

-462 SYDLEDGDE
+462 SYDVEEGDE
-471 SFQNVTIAWHLRNG
+471 AFHNVTIAWHLRNG

-491 YLVNVSGVR
+491 YRVNVSGVR
-500 TALEAV
+500 AALESV

-515 MYPVLSLTADD
+515 MYPVLSLSADD

-541 KLSGADVKAALTAGD
+541 KLAGADV
-556 SAGSEKE
+556 
-563 AGSSVTDAAGDDIGP
+563 
-578 GGSADSMKAALL
+578 KAALL

-596 LKALTSETRAQEMPI
+596 LKALTSETRAREMPI

-653 IALLRACGTEVGG
+653 IALLRACGVEVGG

-680 QGVAV
+680 QGVSV
-685 SEEEMAPADTA
+685 SEDEMAPADTE
-696 LGQHQRKYLSDDR
+696 LGQRQRKYLSDDR
-709 RAMLTVTDPEQIQE
+709 RAMLTVTDPEQIRE

-731 SAVSLNPLMETDS
+731 SVVSQNPLMNTDD
-744 GMEIIVDM
+744 GMEICVDM
-752 KQSDAKYG
+752 KRSDTKFA
-760 VNVDQLKSG
+760 VNVGQLKSS
-769 DAAAGVD
+769 DV
-776 EDQLKDGDAAT
+776 AT
-787 GTNADAFEDE
+787 DTDADALET
-797 ADDDLNA
+797 ADDDDLDTL
-804 FDDDAVPTYSEDADD
+804 DDGAVPMFSEDADD
-819 DAYDDDD
+819 DAFDDED
-826 MLDDNDL
+826 MLDDDDAYDL
-833 YDPEEDEEVEDGDHG
+833 EEDEEVEAEDHG
-848 SFIRNFYYGQIP
+848 SFVRNFYYGQIP
-860 QFVVDEFG
+860 QFVIDEFG
-868 LTPEIMEKNKA
+868 LTPDIMEKNKV

>member
-11 MKENTKQRIWSLALA
+11 MKENTKQRIWNLTLV
-26 LLLCFFVFPVATAL
+26 LLLCFFAFPVTTAL
-40 NISTIFR
+40 WSSTAFR
-47 PENLNSSGLPAELA
+47 PENLNSSLPADLA
-61 LAQAQQD
+61 LAQAQRD
-68 FTREM
+68 FTRDM
-73 LRVYS
+73 LRMYS

-89 LAAVVLAASGFA
+89 IAAVVLAASGFA
-101 YLHSKKTDFYHSLPI
+101 YLHSKKKTDFYHSLPI

-131 YMAVAYIGFLTIA
+131 YMAVAYLGFLTIA

-175 MTAILAML
+175 MTAILSML

-204 ICMTVSAYFSEYFTT
+204 ICMTISAYFSEYFTT

-241 EACMSE
+241 KACMSSQ
-247 HPGRMALWA
+247 PGRMALWA

-268 FLYRRRPSEA
+268 LLYRRRPSEA
-278 AGHAMAFKVTEPIIR
+278 AGHAMAFPITEPIIR
-293 FLIVVPSSLLLG
+293 FLIAVPSSLLLG

-356 FVGVVFVIFRF
+356 FVGVVFAIFRF

-390 LLDPEA
+390 LLDPDA
-396 TSQYHSTVEYGE
+396 TSQYHSTVEYTE
-408 GWYGVSFDA
+408 GWYGVTFDA
-417 MPSSTLAGQMQISDD
+417 MPSSTLADEMQISDD

-462 SYDLEDGDE
+462 SYDLEEGDE
-471 SFQNVTIAWHLRNG
+471 AFHNVTIAWHLRNG

-491 YLVNVSGVR
+491 YRVNVSGVR
-500 TALEAV
+500 AALESV

-515 MYPVLSLTADD
+515 MYPVLSLSADD

-541 KLSGADVKAALTAGD
+541 KLAGADV
-556 SAGSEKE
+556 
-563 AGSSVTDAAGDDIGP
+563 
-578 GGSADSMKAALL
+578 KAALL

-596 LKALTSETRAQEMPI
+596 LKALTSETRAHEMPI
-611 AEIQFKTNENQ
+611 AEIQFKTNEQQ

-653 IALLRACGTEVGG
+653 IALLRACGVEVGG
-666 MVTPEKTASITLSY
+666 TVTPEKTASITLSY

-685 SEEEMAPADTA
+685 SEEEMAPADTE
-696 LGQHQRKYLSDDR
+696 LGQRQRKYLSDDSR
-709 RAMLTVTDPEQIQE
+709 EMLTVTDPEQIRE

-731 SAVSLNPLMETDS
+731 SVVSLNPLTETDC
-744 GMEIIVDM
+744 GMEIVVDM
-752 KQSDAKYG
+752 KRSDTKFT
-760 VNVDQLKSG
+760 VNVGQLRSS
-769 DAAAGVD
+769 DV
-776 EDQLKDGDAAT
+776 AT
-787 GTNADAFEDE
+787 GTDADAFET
-797 ADDDLNA
+797 ADDGDLDT
-804 FDDDAVPTYSEDADD
+804 FDDE
-819 DAYDDDD
+819 DAYD
-826 MLDDNDL
+826 L
-833 YDPEEDEEVEDGDHG
+833 EEDEEVEEEDRG
-848 SFIRNFYYGQIP
+848 SFVRNFYYGQIP
-860 QFVVDEFG
+860 QFVIDEFG
-868 LTPEIMEKNKA
+868 LTPDIMEKNKV

>member
-26 LLLCFFVFPVATAL
+26 LLLCFFVFPVTTAL
-40 NISTIFR
+40 SISTTFR

-89 LAAVVLAASGFA
+89 MAAVVLAASGFA
-101 YLHSKKTDFYHSLPI
+101 YLHSKKKTDFYHSLPI

-144 AVMIRV
+144 AVMIRA

-175 MTAILAML
+175 MTAIMAML

-204 ICMTVSAYFSEYFTT
+204 ICMTISAYFSEYFTT

-241 EACMSE
+241 EACMSSQ
-247 HPGRMALWA
+247 PGRMALGA
-256 MLAAAVLFLLGM
+256 LIMAAVLFVLGM
-268 FLYRRRPSEA
+268 LLYRRRPSEA
-278 AGHAMAFKVTEPIIR
+278 AGHAMAFPITEPIIR

-323 CGLLLVSCIIEIIYH
+323 CGLLLMSCIIEIIYH
-338 FDFKS
+338 FDFRS

-396 TSQYHSTVEYGE
+396 TSQYHSTVEYEYTE
-408 GWYGVSFDA
+408 GWYGVTFDA
-417 MPSSTLAGQMQISDD
+417 MPSSTLAGKMQISDD

-439 TIAAQGVHDAAQAR
+439 TIAAQGVHDAAEAR
-453 DRFLRGGGR
+453 ARFLRGHGR
-462 SYDLEDGDE
+462 YYEVEEGDTA
-471 SFQNVTIAWHLRNG
+471 FHNVTIAWHLRNG

-500 TALEAV
+500 EALEAV

-526 VAGINYKEEDECSHV
+526 VAGINYKEEDECRHV
-541 KLSGADVKAALTAGD
+541 KLAGADTKAARTAGD
-556 SAGSEKE
+556 STGLEKE
-563 AGSSVTDAAGDDIGP
+563 AGSSVTDAAGDNIDP

-596 LKALTSETRAQEMPI
+596 LKALSSETRAQEMPI

-653 IALLRACGTEVGG
+653 IALLRACGIEVGG

-685 SEEEMAPADTA
+685 SEDEMATADTE
-696 LGQHQRKYLSDDR
+696 LGQRQRKYLSDDR

-723 ILAASASH
+723 ILAASTS
-731 SAVSLNPLMETDS
+731 SSVTSLNPLMNTDG
-744 GMEIIVDM
+744 GMGIDVDM
-752 KQSDAKYG
+752 KQSNTKFG
-760 VNVDQLKSG
+760 VNVDQLKS
-769 DAAAGVD
+769 
-776 EDQLKDGDAAT
+776 
-787 GTNADAFEDE
+787 
-797 ADDDLNA
+797 
-804 FDDDAVPTYSEDADD
+804 SDADD
-819 DAYDDDD
+819 DAFEDDD
-826 MLDDNDL
+826 MFGDDDL
-833 YDPEEDEEVEDGDHG
+833 YDSEEDEEIEYEDHG
-848 SFIRNFYYGQIP
+848 SFSRRFYYGQIP

-868 LTPEIMEKNKA
+868 LTPEIMEKNRA

>member
-11 MKENTKQRIWSLALA
+11 MKENTKQRIWNLALV
-26 LLLCFFVFPVATAL
+26 LLLCFFAFPVTTAL
-40 NISTIFR
+40 WSSTAFR
-47 PENLNSSGLPAELA
+47 PENLNSSLPADLT
-61 LAQAQQD
+61 LAQAQRD
-68 FTREM
+68 FTRDM
-73 LRVYS
+73 LRMYS

-89 LAAVVLAASGFA
+89 IAAVVLAASGFA
-101 YLHSKKTDFYHSLPI
+101 YLHSKKKTDFYHSLPI

-131 YMAVAYIGFLTIA
+131 YMAVAYLGFLTIA

-175 MTAILAML
+175 MTAILSML

-204 ICMTVSAYFSEYFTT
+204 ICMTISAYFSEYFTT

-241 EACMSE
+241 KACMSSQ
-247 HPGRMALWA
+247 PGRMALWA

-268 FLYRRRPSEA
+268 LLYRRRPSEA
-278 AGHAMAFKVTEPIIR
+278 AGHAMAFPITEPIIR
-293 FLIVVPSSLLLG
+293 FLIAVPSSLLLG

-356 FVGVVFVIFRF
+356 FVGVVFAIFRF

-381 LASGGIYCD
+381 LASGGIYSD
-390 LLDPEA
+390 LLDPDA
-396 TSQYHSTVEYGE
+396 TSQYHSTVEYTE
-408 GWYGVSFDA
+408 GWYGVTFDA
-417 MPSSTLAGQMQISDD
+417 MPSSTLADEMQISDD

-439 TIAAQGVHDAAQAR
+439 TIAAQGVYDAAQAR
-453 DRFLRGGGR
+453 DRFLRGHGR
-462 SYDLEDGDE
+462 SYDLEEGDE
-471 SFQNVTIAWHLRNG
+471 AFHNVTIAWHLRNG

-491 YLVNVSGVR
+491 YRVNVSGVR
-500 TALEAV
+500 AALESV

-515 MYPVLSLTADD
+515 MYPVLSLSADD

-541 KLSGADVKAALTAGD
+541 KLAGADV
-556 SAGSEKE
+556 
-563 AGSSVTDAAGDDIGP
+563 
-578 GGSADSMKAALL
+578 KAALL

-596 LKALTSETRAQEMPI
+596 LKALTSETRAHEMPI
-611 AEIQFKTNENQ
+611 AEIQFKTNEQQ

-638 NHYYYYPIYPSFTKT
+638 NYYYYYPIYPSFTKT
-653 IALLRACGTEVGG
+653 IALLRACGVEVGG

-685 SEEEMAPADTA
+685 SEEEMAPADTE
-696 LGQHQRKYLSDDR
+696 LGQRQRKYLSDDS
-709 RAMLTVTDPEQIQE
+709 RAMLTVTDPEQIRE

-731 SAVSLNPLMETDS
+731 SVVSLNPLAETDC
-744 GMEIIVDM
+744 GMEIVVDM
-752 KQSDAKYG
+752 KRSDTKFT
-760 VNVDQLKSG
+760 VNVGQLRSS
-769 DAAAGVD
+769 DV
-776 EDQLKDGDAAT
+776 AT
-787 GTNADAFEDE
+787 GTDADAFET
-797 ADDDLNA
+797 ADDDDLDTL
-804 FDDDAVPTYSEDADD
+804 DDGAVPMFSEDADD
-819 DAYDDDD
+819 DAFDDED
-826 MLDDNDL
+826 MLDDDDAYDL
-833 YDPEEDEEVEDGDHG
+833 EEDEEVEAEDHG
-848 SFIRNFYYGQIP
+848 SFVRNFYFGQIP
-860 QFVVDEFG
+860 QFVIDEFG
-868 LTPEIMEKNKA
+868 LTPDIMEKNKV

>member
-11 MKENTKQRIWSLALA
+11 MKENTKQRIWNLALV
-26 LLLCFFVFPVATAL
+26 LLLCFFAFPVTTAL
-40 NISTIFR
+40 WSSTAFR
-47 PENLNSSGLPAELA
+47 PENLNSSLPADLA
-61 LAQAQQD
+61 RTQAQRD
-68 FTREM
+68 FTRDM
-73 LRVYS
+73 LRMYS

-89 LAAVVLAASGFA
+89 IAAVVLAASGFA
-101 YLHSKKTDFYHSLPI
+101 YLHSKKKTDFYHSLPI

-131 YMAVAYIGFLTIA
+131 YMAVAYLGFLTIA

-175 MTAILAML
+175 MTAILSML

-204 ICMTVSAYFSEYFTT
+204 ICMTISAYFSEYFTT

-241 EACMSE
+241 KACMSSQ
-247 HPGRMALWA
+247 PGRMALWA

-268 FLYRRRPSEA
+268 LLYRRRPSEA
-278 AGHAMAFKVTEPIIR
+278 AGHAMAFPITEPIIR
-293 FLIVVPSSLLLG
+293 FLIAVPSSLLLG

-356 FVGVVFVIFRF
+356 FVGVVFAIFRF

-381 LASGGIYCD
+381 LASGGIYSD
-390 LLDPEA
+390 LLDPDA
-396 TSQYHSTVEYGE
+396 TSQYHSTVEYTE
-408 GWYGVSFDA
+408 GWYGVTFDA
-417 MPSSTLAGQMQISDD
+417 MPSSTLADEMQISDD

-462 SYDLEDGDE
+462 SYDVEEGDE
-471 SFQNVTIAWHLRNG
+471 AFRNVTIAWHLRNG

-491 YLVNVSGVR
+491 YRVNVSGVR
-500 TALEAV
+500 AALESV

-515 MYPVLSLTADD
+515 MYPVLSLSADD

-541 KLSGADVKAALTAGD
+541 KLAGADV
-556 SAGSEKE
+556 
-563 AGSSVTDAAGDDIGP
+563 
-578 GGSADSMKAALL
+578 KAALL

-596 LKALTSETRAQEMPI
+596 LKALTSETRAHEMPI
-611 AEIQFKTNENQ
+611 AEIQFKTNEQ
-622 ALIQKLRDEG
+622 QVLIQKLRDEG

-653 IALLRACGTEVGG
+653 IALLRACGVEVGG
-666 MVTPEKTASITLSY
+666 TVTPEKTASITLSY

-685 SEEEMAPADTA
+685 SEEEMAPADTE
-696 LGQHQRKYLSDDR
+696 LGQRQRKYLSDDS
-709 RAMLTVTDPEQIQE
+709 RAMLTVTDPEQIRE

-731 SAVSLNPLMETDS
+731 SVVSQNPLMNTDD
-744 GMEIIVDM
+744 GMEICVDM
-752 KQSDAKYG
+752 KRSDTKFA
-760 VNVDQLKSG
+760 VNVGQLKSS
-769 DAAAGVD
+769 DV
-776 EDQLKDGDAAT
+776 AT
-787 GTNADAFEDE
+787 DTDADALET
-797 ADDDLNA
+797 ADDDDLDTL
-804 FDDDAVPTYSEDADD
+804 DDGAVPMFSEDADD
-819 DAYDDDD
+819 DAFDDED
-826 MLDDNDL
+826 MLDDDDAYDL
-833 YDPEEDEEVEDGDHG
+833 EEDEEVEAEDHG
-848 SFIRNFYYGQIP
+848 SFVRNFYYGQIP
-860 QFVVDEFG
+860 QFVIDEFG
-868 LTPEIMEKNKA
+868 LTPDIMEKNKV

>member
-11 MKENTKQRIWSLALA
+11 MKENTKQRIWSLALT
-26 LLLCFFVFPVATAL
+26 LLLCFFAFPVMTAL
-40 NISTIFR
+40 WSSTAFR
-47 PENLNSSGLPAELA
+47 PENLNSSLPADLA
-61 LAQAQQD
+61 LAQAQRD
-68 FTREM
+68 FTRDM
-73 LRVYS
+73 LRMYS

-89 LAAVVLAASGFA
+89 IAAVVLAASGFA
-101 YLHSKKTDFYHSLPI
+101 YLHSKKKTDFYHSLPI

-175 MTAILAML
+175 MTAILSML

-204 ICMTVSAYFSEYFTT
+204 ICMTISAYFSEYFTT

-241 EACMSE
+241 KACMSSQ
-247 HPGRMALWA
+247 PGRMALWA
-256 MLAAAVLFLLGM
+256 MLATVVLFLLGM
-268 FLYRRRPSEA
+268 LLYRRRPSEA
-278 AGHAMAFKVTEPIIR
+278 AGHAMAFPITEPIIR

-305 AMFHS
+305 AMFHA

-356 FVGVVFVIFRF
+356 FVGVVFAVFRF
-367 DLFGYDRYLPATEK
+367 DIFGYDRYLPATEK

-390 LLDPEA
+390 LLDPDA
-396 TSQYHSTVEYGE
+396 TSQYHSTVEYTE
-408 GWYGVSFDA
+408 GWYGVDFDA
-417 MPSSTLAGQMQISDD
+417 MPSSTLADEMQIADD

-453 DRFLRGGGR
+453 DRYMRGGGR
-462 SYDLEDGDE
+462 SYDLEEDDAACH
-471 SFQNVTIAWHLRNG
+471 NVTIAWHLRNG
-485 RTVYRS
+485 RTVYRR

-500 TALEAV
+500 AALEAV

-541 KLSGADVKAALTAGD
+541 KLSGAD
-556 SAGSEKE
+556 
-563 AGSSVTDAAGDDIGP
+563 
-578 GGSADSMKAALL
+578 MKAVLL

-596 LKALTSETRAQEMPI
+596 LQALTSETRAREMPI
-611 AEIQFKTNENQ
+611 AEIQFKTNEQQ

-653 IALLRACGTEVGG
+653 IALLRACGIEVGG

-685 SEEEMAPADTA
+685 SEDALAPADTE
-696 LGQHQRKYLSDDR
+696 LGQRQRKYLSDDR
-709 RAMLTVTDPEQIQE
+709 RAMLTVTDPEQIRE
-723 ILAASASH
+723 ILAASASR
-731 SAVSLNPLMETDS
+731 SVVSLNPLMNTDD
-744 GMEIIVDM
+744 GMEICVDM
-752 KQSDAKYG
+752 KRSATKFA
-760 VNVDQLKSG
+760 VNVGQLKSS
-769 DAAAGVD
+769 
-776 EDQLKDGDAAT
+776 DAAT
-787 GTNADAFEDE
+787 DTDADALET
-797 ADDDLNA
+797 ADDDDLDT
-804 FDDDAVPTYSEDADD
+804 FDDGAVPTFSEDADD
-819 DAYDDDD
+819 DAFDDEDAYD
-826 MLDDNDL
+826 L
-833 YDPEEDEEVEDGDHG
+833 EEDEEVEADDRG
-848 SFIRNFYYGQIP
+848 SFSRNFYYGQIP
-860 QFVVDEFG
+860 QFVIDEFG
-868 LTPEIMEKNKA
+868 LTPDIMEKNKV

>member
-11 MKENTKQRIWSLALA
+11 MKENTKQRIWNLALV
-26 LLLCFFVFPVATAL
+26 LLLCFFAFPVTTAL
-40 NISTIFR
+40 WSSTAFR
-47 PENLNSSGLPAELA
+47 PENLNSSLPADLA
-61 LAQAQQD
+61 RTQAQRD
-68 FTREM
+68 LTRDM
-73 LRVYS
+73 LRMYS

-89 LAAVVLAASGFA
+89 ITAVVLAASGFA
-101 YLHSKKTDFYHSLPI
+101 YLHSKKKTDFYHSLPI
-116 RREMLYAVTCLNGFL
+116 RRETLYAVTCLNGFL
-131 YMAVAYIGFLTIA
+131 YMAVAYLGFLTIA

-175 MTAILAML
+175 MTAILSML

-204 ICMTVSAYFSEYFTT
+204 ICMTISAYFSEYFTT

-241 EACMSE
+241 KACMSSQ
-247 HPGRMALWA
+247 PGRMALWA

-268 FLYRRRPSEA
+268 LLYRRRPSEA
-278 AGHAMAFKVTEPIIR
+278 AGHAMAFPITEPIIR
-293 FLIVVPSSLLLG
+293 FLIAVPSSLLLG

-356 FVGVVFVIFRF
+356 FVGVVFAIFRF

-381 LASGGIYCD
+381 LASGGIYSD
-390 LLDPEA
+390 LLDPDA
-396 TSQYHSTVEYGE
+396 TSQYHSTVEYTE
-408 GWYGVSFDA
+408 GWYGVTFDA
-417 MPSSTLAGQMQISDD
+417 MPSSTLADEMQISDD

-462 SYDLEDGDE
+462 SYDVEEGDE
-471 SFQNVTIAWHLRNG
+471 AFRNVTIAWHLRNG

-491 YLVNVSGVR
+491 YRVNVSGVR
-500 TALEAV
+500 AALEAV
-506 YDLDAYKTA
+506 YNLDAYKTA
-515 MYPVLSLTADD
+515 MYPVLSLSADD

-541 KLSGADVKAALTAGD
+541 KLAGADV
-556 SAGSEKE
+556 
-563 AGSSVTDAAGDDIGP
+563 
-578 GGSADSMKAALL
+578 KAALL

-596 LKALTSETRAQEMPI
+596 LKALTSETRAHEMPI
-611 AEIQFKTNENQ
+611 AEIQFKTNEQQ
-622 ALIQKLRDEG
+622 ALIQKMRDEG

-638 NHYYYYPIYPSFTKT
+638 NYYYYYPIYPSFTKT
-653 IALLRACGTEVGG
+653 IALLRACGVEVGG
-666 MVTPEKTASITLSY
+666 TVTPEKTASITLSY

-685 SEEEMAPADTA
+685 SEEEMAPADTE
-696 LGQHQRKYLSDDR
+696 LGQRQRKYLSDDS
-709 RAMLTVTDPEQIQE
+709 RAMLTVTDPEQIRE

-731 SAVSLNPLMETDS
+731 SVVSQNPLMNTDD
-744 GMEIIVDM
+744 GMEICVDM
-752 KQSDAKYG
+752 KRSDTKFA
-760 VNVDQLKSG
+760 VNVGQLRSS
-769 DAAAGVD
+769 DV
-776 EDQLKDGDAAT
+776 AT
-787 GTNADAFEDE
+787 GTDADAFET
-797 ADDDLNA
+797 ADDGDLDT
-804 FDDDAVPTYSEDADD
+804 FDDE
-819 DAYDDDD
+819 DAYD
-826 MLDDNDL
+826 L
-833 YDPEEDEEVEDGDHG
+833 EEDEEVEEEDRG
-848 SFIRNFYYGQIP
+848 SFVRNFYYGQIP
-860 QFVVDEFG
+860 QFVIDEFG
-868 LTPEIMEKNKA
+868 LTPDIMEKNKV

>member
-11 MKENTKQRIWSLALA
+11 MKENTKQRIWSLALV
-26 LLLCFFVFPVATAL
+26 LLLCFFVFPVTTAL
-40 NISTIFR
+40 NISTTFR

-68 FTREM
+68 FTRDM
-73 LRVYS
+73 LRMYS

-89 LAAVVLAASGFA
+89 MAAVVLAASGFA
-101 YLHSKKTDFYHSLPI
+101 YLHSKKKTDFYHSLPI

-175 MTAILAML
+175 MTAILSML

-204 ICMTVSAYFSEYFTT
+204 ICMTISAYFSEYFTT

-241 EACMSE
+241 KACMSSQ
-247 HPGRMALWA
+247 PGRMALWA
-256 MLAAAVLFLLGM
+256 MLAAAVLFFLGM
-268 FLYRRRPSEA
+268 LLYRRRPSEA
-278 AGHAMAFKVTEPIIR
+278 AGHAMAFPITEPIIR
-293 FLIVVPSSLLLG
+293 FLIAVPSSLLLG

-356 FVGVVFVIFRF
+356 FVGVVFAVFRF

-390 LLDPEA
+390 LLDPDA
-396 TSQYHSTVEYGE
+396 TSQYHSTVEYTE
-408 GWYGVSFDA
+408 GWYGVTFDA
-417 MPSSTLAGQMQISDD
+417 LPSSTLADEMQISDD

-453 DRFLRGGGR
+453 DRFLRGHGR
-462 SYDLEDGDE
+462 SYDVEEGDE
-471 SFQNVTIAWHLRNG
+471 AFHNVTIAWHLRNG

-491 YLVNVSGVR
+491 YRVNVSGVK

-541 KLSGADVKAALTAGD
+541 KLSGTDV
-556 SAGSEKE
+556 
-563 AGSSVTDAAGDDIGP
+563 
-578 GGSADSMKAALL
+578 KAALL

-596 LKALTSETRAQEMPI
+596 LKALTSETRAHEMPI

-653 IALLRACGTEVGG
+653 IALLRACGVEVGG

-685 SEEEMAPADTA
+685 SEDEMAPADTE
-696 LGQHQRKYLSDDR
+696 LGQRQRKYLSDDS
-709 RAMLTVTDPEQIQE
+709 RATLTVTDPEQIRE

-731 SAVSLNPLMETDS
+731 SVVSLNPLTETDC
-744 GMEIIVDM
+744 GMEIVVDM
-752 KQSDAKYG
+752 KRSDTKFA
-760 VNVDQLKSG
+760 VNVGQLRSS
-769 DAAAGVD
+769 DV
-776 EDQLKDGDAAT
+776 AT
-787 GTNADAFEDE
+787 GTDADAFET
-797 ADDDLNA
+797 ADDGDPDT
-804 FDDDAVPTYSEDADD
+804 FDDEDMFDD
-819 DAYDDDD
+819 EDAYD
-826 MLDDNDL
+826 L
-833 YDPEEDEEVEDGDHG
+833 EEDEEVEAENHG
-848 SFIRNFYYGQIP
+848 SFVRNFYYGQIS
-860 QFVVDEFG
+860 QFVIDEFG
-868 LTPEIMEKNKA
+868 LTPDIMEKNKV

>member
-11 MKENTKQRIWSLALA
+11 MKENTKQRIWNLALV
-26 LLLCFFVFPVATAL
+26 LLLCFFAFPVTTAL
-40 NISTIFR
+40 WSSTAFR
-47 PENLNSSGLPAELA
+47 PENLNSSLPADLA
-61 LAQAQQD
+61 RTQAQRD
-68 FTREM
+68 LTRDM
-73 LRVYS
+73 LRMYS

-89 LAAVVLAASGFA
+89 ITAVVLAASGFA
-101 YLHSKKTDFYHSLPI
+101 YLHSKKKTDFYHSLPI

-131 YMAVAYIGFLTIA
+131 YMAVAYLGFQTIA

-175 MTAILAML
+175 MTAILSML

-204 ICMTVSAYFSEYFTT
+204 ICMTISAYFSDYFTT

-241 EACMSE
+241 KACMSSQ
-247 HPGRMALWA
+247 PGRMALWA

-268 FLYRRRPSEA
+268 LLYRRRPSEA
-278 AGHAMAFKVTEPIIR
+278 AGHAMAFPITEPIIR
-293 FLIVVPSSLLLG
+293 FLIAVPSSLLLG

-356 FVGVVFVIFRF
+356 FVGVVFAIFRF

-381 LASGGIYCD
+381 LASGGIYSD
-390 LLDPEA
+390 LLDPDA
-396 TSQYHSTVEYGE
+396 TSQYHSTVEYTE
-408 GWYGVSFDA
+408 GWYGVTFDA
-417 MPSSTLAGQMQISDD
+417 MPSSTLADEMQISDD

-462 SYDLEDGDE
+462 SYDVEEGDE
-471 SFQNVTIAWHLRNG
+471 AFRNVTIAWHLRNG

-491 YLVNVSGVR
+491 YRVNVSGVR
-500 TALEAV
+500 AALEAV
-506 YDLDAYKTA
+506 YNLDAYKTA
-515 MYPVLSLTADD
+515 MYPVLSLSADD

-541 KLSGADVKAALTAGD
+541 KLAGADV
-556 SAGSEKE
+556 
-563 AGSSVTDAAGDDIGP
+563 
-578 GGSADSMKAALL
+578 KAALL

-596 LKALTSETRAQEMPI
+596 LKALTSETRAHEMPI
-611 AEIQFKTNENQ
+611 AEIQFKTNEQQ
-622 ALIQKLRDEG
+622 ALIQKMRDEG

-638 NHYYYYPIYPSFTKT
+638 NYYYYYPIYPSFTKT
-653 IALLRACGTEVGG
+653 IALLRACGVEVGG
-666 MVTPEKTASITLSY
+666 TVTPEKTASITLSY

-685 SEEEMAPADTA
+685 SEEEMAPADTE
-696 LGQHQRKYLSDDR
+696 LGQRQRKYLSDDR
-709 RAMLTVTDPEQIQE
+709 RAMLTVTDPEQIRE

-731 SAVSLNPLMETDS
+731 SVVSQNPLMNTDD
-744 GMEIIVDM
+744 GMEICVDM
-752 KQSDAKYG
+752 KRSDTKFA
-760 VNVDQLKSG
+760 VNVGQLRSS
-769 DAAAGVD
+769 DV
-776 EDQLKDGDAAT
+776 AT
-787 GTNADAFEDE
+787 GTDADAFET
-797 ADDDLNA
+797 ADDGDLDT
-804 FDDDAVPTYSEDADD
+804 FDDE
-819 DAYDDDD
+819 DAYD
-826 MLDDNDL
+826 L
-833 YDPEEDEEVEDGDHG
+833 EEDEEVEEEDRG
-848 SFIRNFYYGQIP
+848 SFVRNFYYGQIP
-860 QFVVDEFG
+860 QFVIDEFG
-868 LTPEIMEKNKA
+868 LTPDIMEKNKV

>member
-11 MKENTKQRIWSLALA
+11 MKENTKQRIWNLALV
-26 LLLCFFVFPVATAL
+26 LLLCFFAFPVTTAL
-40 NISTIFR
+40 WSSTAFR
-47 PENLNSSGLPAELA
+47 PENLNSSLPADLA
-61 LAQAQQD
+61 LAQAQRD
-68 FTREM
+68 FTRDM
-73 LRVYS
+73 LRMYS

-89 LAAVVLAASGFA
+89 IAAVVLAASGFA
-101 YLHSKKTDFYHSLPI
+101 YLHSKKKTDFYHSLPI

-131 YMAVAYIGFLTIA
+131 YMAVAYLGFLTIA

-175 MTAILAML
+175 MTAILSML

-204 ICMTVSAYFSEYFTT
+204 ICMTISAYFSEYFTT

-241 EACMSE
+241 KACMSSQ
-247 HPGRMALWA
+247 PGRMALWA

-268 FLYRRRPSEA
+268 LLYRRRPSEA
-278 AGHAMAFKVTEPIIR
+278 AGHAMAFPITEPIIR
-293 FLIVVPSSLLLG
+293 FLIAVPSSLLLG

-356 FVGVVFVIFRF
+356 FVGVVFAIFRF

-381 LASGGIYCD
+381 LASGGIYSD
-390 LLDPEA
+390 LLDPDA
-396 TSQYHSTVEYGE
+396 TSQYHSTVEYTE
-408 GWYGVSFDA
+408 GWYGVMFDA
-417 MPSSTLAGQMQISDD
+417 MPSSTLADEMQISDD

-462 SYDLEDGDE
+462 SYDVEEGDE
-471 SFQNVTIAWHLRNG
+471 AFRNVTIAWHLQNG

-491 YLVNVSGVR
+491 YRVNVSGVR
-500 TALEAV
+500 AALEAV
-506 YDLDAYKTA
+506 YNLDAYKTA

-541 KLSGADVKAALTAGD
+541 KLAGADV
-556 SAGSEKE
+556 
-563 AGSSVTDAAGDDIGP
+563 
-578 GGSADSMKAALL
+578 KAALL

-596 LKALTSETRAQEMPI
+596 LKALTSETRAHEMPI
-611 AEIQFKTNENQ
+611 AEIQFKTNEQQ

-653 IALLRACGTEVGG
+653 IALLRACGVEVGG
-666 MVTPEKTASITLSY
+666 TVTPEKTASITLSY
-680 QGVAV
+680 QGVTV
-685 SEEEMAPADTA
+685 SEEEMAPADTE
-696 LGQHQRKYLSDDR
+696 LGQRQRKYLSDDR
-709 RAMLTVTDPEQIQE
+709 RAMLTVTDPEQIRE

-731 SAVSLNPLMETDS
+731 SVVSLNPLTETDC
-744 GMEIIVDM
+744 GMEIVVDM
-752 KQSDAKYG
+752 KRSDTKFT
-760 VNVDQLKSG
+760 VNVGQLRSS
-769 DAAAGVD
+769 DV
-776 EDQLKDGDAAT
+776 AT
-787 GTNADAFEDE
+787 GTDADAFET
-797 ADDDLNA
+797 ADDGDLDT
-804 FDDDAVPTYSEDADD
+804 FDDE
-819 DAYDDDD
+819 DAYD
-826 MLDDNDL
+826 L
-833 YDPEEDEEVEDGDHG
+833 EEDEEVEEEDRG
-848 SFIRNFYYGQIP
+848 SFVRNFYYGQIP
-860 QFVVDEFG
+860 QFVIDEFG
-868 LTPEIMEKNKA
+868 LTPDIMEKNKV

>member
-101 YLHSKKTDFYHSLPI
+101 YLHSKKKTDFYHSLPI

-144 AVMIRV
+144 AVMIRA

-175 MTAILAML
+175 MTAIMAML

-204 ICMTVSAYFSEYFTT
+204 ICMTISAYFSEYFTT

-241 EACMSE
+241 EACMSSQ
-247 HPGRMALWA
+247 PGRMALGA
-256 MLAAAVLFLLGM
+256 LIMAAVLFVLGM
-268 FLYRRRPSEA
+268 LLYRRRPSEA
-278 AGHAMAFKVTEPIIR
+278 AGHAMAFPITEPIIR

-338 FDFKS
+338 FDFRS

-349 QLLVSAV
+349 QLLVSAI

-396 TSQYHSTVEYGE
+396 TSQYHSTVEYTE
-408 GWYGVSFDA
+408 GWYGVTFDA

-439 TIAAQGVHDAAQAR
+439 TIAAQGVHDAAEAR
-453 DRFLRGGGR
+453 DRFLRGHGR
-462 SYDLEDGDE
+462 SYEVEEGDAT
-471 SFQNVTIAWHLRNG
+471 FHNVTIAWHLRNG

-500 TALEAV
+500 EALEAV
-506 YDLDAYKTA
+506 YDLDAYKEA

-541 KLSGADVKAALTAGD
+541 KLSGADVKAAL
-556 SAGSEKE
+556 
-563 AGSSVTDAAGDDIGP
+563 
-578 GGSADSMKAALL
+578 L

-596 LKALTSETRAQEMPI
+596 LKALSSETRAQEMPI

-653 IALLRACGTEVGG
+653 IALLRACGIEVGG
-666 MVTPEKTASITLSY
+666 MLTPEKTASITLSY
-680 QGVAV
+680 QGVSV
-685 SEEEMAPADTA
+685 SEDEMAPADTE
-696 LGQHQRKYLSDDR
+696 LGQRQRKYLSDDR
-709 RAMLTVTDPEQIQE
+709 RAMLTVTDPEQIRE
-723 ILAASASH
+723 ILAASASR
-731 SAVSLNPLMETDS
+731 SIVSLNPLMDIDY
-744 GMEIIVDM
+744 GMGIDVDM
-752 KQSDAKYG
+752 KQSVTKYG
-760 VNVDQLKSG
+760 VNVDQLKSS
-769 DAAAGVD
+769 DAAADTEVD
-776 EDQLKDGDAAT
+776 T
-787 GTNADAFEDE
+787 FEDA

-804 FDDDAVPTYSEDADD
+804 FADGTVPTFSDDADDDDLYDD
-819 DAYDDDD
+819 DAYD
-826 MLDDNDL
+826 LDD
-833 YDPEEDEEVEDGDHG
+833 DEEVEADDRG
-848 SFIRNFYYGQIP
+848 SFSRNFYYGQIP
-860 QFVVDEFG
+860 QFVIDEFG
-868 LTPEIMEKNKA
+868 LTPDIMEMNQA

>member
-11 MKENTKQRIWSLALA
+11 MKENTKQRIWSLALV
-26 LLLCFFVFPVATAL
+26 LLLCFFAFPVTTAL
-40 NISTIFR
+40 GISMAFR
-47 PENLNSSGLPAELA
+47 PENLNSSLPADLA
-61 LAQAQQD
+61 RTQAQRD
-68 FTREM
+68 FTRDM
-73 LRVYS
+73 LRMYS

-89 LAAVVLAASGFA
+89 IAAVVLAASGFA
-101 YLHSKKTDFYHSLPI
+101 YLHSKKKTDFYHSLPI

-131 YMAVAYIGFLTIA
+131 YMAVAYLGFLTIA

-175 MTAILAML
+175 MTAILSML

-204 ICMTVSAYFSEYFTT
+204 ICMTISAYFSEYFTT

-241 EACMSE
+241 KACMSSQ
-247 HPGRMALWA
+247 PGRMALWA

-268 FLYRRRPSEA
+268 LLYRRRPSEA
-278 AGHAMAFKVTEPIIR
+278 AGHAMAFPITEPIIR

-356 FVGVVFVIFRF
+356 FVGVVFAIFRF

-390 LLDPEA
+390 LLDPDA
-396 TSQYHSTVEYGE
+396 TSQYHSTVEYTE
-408 GWYGVSFDA
+408 GWYGVMFDA
-417 MPSSTLAGQMQISDD
+417 MPSSTLADEMQISDD

-453 DRFLRGGGR
+453 NRFLRGGGR
-462 SYDLEDGDE
+462 SYDVEEGDAA
-471 SFQNVTIAWHLRNG
+471 FHNVTIAWHLRNG

-491 YLVNVSGVR
+491 YRVNVSGVK

-506 YDLDAYKTA
+506 YDLDAYKVA

-541 KLSGADVKAALTAGD
+541 KLSGAD
-556 SAGSEKE
+556 
-563 AGSSVTDAAGDDIGP
+563 
-578 GGSADSMKAALL
+578 MKAALL
-590 AAYQEE
+590 EAYQAE
-596 LKALTSETRAQEMPI
+596 LKALTSETRAHEMPI
-611 AEIQFKTNENQ
+611 AEIQFKTNEQQ

-653 IALLRACGTEVGG
+653 IALLRACGVEVGG

-680 QGVAV
+680 QGVAM
-685 SEEEMAPADTA
+685 SEEEMAPADTE
-696 LGQHQRKYLSDDR
+696 LGQRQRKYLSDDR
-709 RAMLTVTDPEQIQE
+709 RAMLTVTDPAQIQE

-731 SAVSLNPLMETDS
+731 SVVSLNPLTETDC
-744 GMEIIVDM
+744 GMEIVVDM
-752 KQSDAKYG
+752 KTSDVKYG

-769 DAAAGVD
+769 DAATD
-776 EDQLKDGDAAT
+776 TD
-787 GTNADAFEDE
+787 ADALET
-797 ADDDLNA
+797 ADDDDLDLFDDGAVSTYSDDDQDDDA
-804 FDDDAVPTYSEDADD
+804 FDDD
-819 DAYDDDD
+819 
-826 MLDDNDL
+826 DL
-833 YDPEEDEEVEDGDHG
+833 YDSEEDEEIEAEDRG
-848 SFIRNFYYGQIP
+848 SFSRNFYYGQIP
-860 QFVVDEFG
+860 QFVIDEFG
-868 LTPEIMEKNKA
+868 LTPDIMEKNKV